1 MSTTMLVI
9 QDKYQEKL
17 KKLLE
22 VCERNLKNFNSD
34 LIIRAFHFSYNAH
47 KDNYRASG
55 EPYFNHPYEVAMIV
69 AKELPL
75 DDISVASALLHDIVE
90 DTSFTIEDIQ
100 AEFGDKIARIVDGL
114 TKITGIFESDNR
126 NVVEAENYRK
136 LLIALSTDV
145 RVILVKFADRLHNM
159 RTLEYLPEHKRK
171 RIAKET
177 LEIYAPLAHRFGLG
191 QIKWEL
197 EDLAFK
203 YLNPEAYEDIARR
216 VAQTRKQREEYIKEF
231 AKPIEKAL
239 AERGFKFEIN
249 GRPKHL
255 YSIYNKMIKR
265 GKTFE
270 EIYDLFAVRIILDT
284 EDKNLCWTV
293 YGIVTDIYRPVP
305 ERFKD
310 YITNPK
316 LNGYR
321 SIHTTVIGP
330 GGRMVEVQ
338 IRTRAMHEIAE
349 KGLAAHW
356 KYKENITE
364 TDKQFEQWVKWVRDI
379 LENQTDMSEFV
390 EDLKLNLYQ
399 DEIYVFTP
407 KGDLKVL
414 PRGATPVDF
423 AFEIHTEIGL
433 RCIGAKVNGRI
444 VPLDY
449 KLKTGDQVEIITG
462 KHRQPSRDWL
472 NFVVT
477 SKAKSQIRKWINEE
491 KRKLAD
497 AGREIWEKKV
507 KGKKKIHISD
517 DELLKIVKELYKFD
531 NLQKFYL
538 AIAEGGIDIAEV
550 VRKIEERQKHKE
562 VVKPEEE
569 VKGDVISEVLKPQ
582 KLITIDGTASDLL
595 YTFAKC
601 CHPVPGDEIIGFVTR
616 GEGIKIHRKDCV
628 NIERLRAKD
637 EDRLIDVV
645 WSAVLEGMVFPAGIT
660 IEGEDRPGMLKE
672 ITTVISDYR
681 NTNIK
686 MVNIETQNSLF
697 RGIITVEVK
706 DLEHLNVLIDKLRR
720 IEGVYSVS
728 RYQEK

>member
-1 MSTTMLVI
+1 MLVF
-9 QDKYQEKL
+9 QDKYQAKL

-22 VCERNLKNFNSD
+22 VCEKNLRSFNPD
-34 LIIRAFHFSYNAH
+34 LITKAFWFSYNAH

-69 AKELPL
+69 ASEIPL

-90 DTSFTIEDIQ
+90 DTNFTLEDIQ
-100 AEFGDKIARIVDGL
+100 AEFGEKIARIVDGL

-126 NVVEAENYRK
+126 GIIEAENYRK
-136 LLIALSTDV
+136 LLLALSTDV

-171 RIAKET
+171 RIAQET
-177 LEIYAPLAHRFGLG
+177 LEIYAPLAHRFGLA

-239 AERGFKFEIN
+239 AERGFKFEIS

-255 YSIYNKMIKR
+255 YSIYNKMVKR
-265 GKTFE
+265 GKAFE

-284 EDKNLCWTV
+284 EDKNDCWTV
-293 YGIVTDIYRPVP
+293 YGIVTDIYRAVP

-316 LNGYR
+316 SNGYR

-330 GGRMVEVQ
+330 GGKMVEVQ

-364 TDKQFEQWVKWVRDI
+364 TDKQFEEWVKWVRDV
-379 LENQTDMSEFV
+379 LENQTDMTQFI
-390 EDLKLNLYQ
+390 EDLKLNLFQ

-462 KHRQPSRDWL
+462 KHRSPSKDWEK
-472 NFVVT
+472 FVVT
-477 SKAKSQIRKWINEE
+477 SKAKAQIRKWINEE
-491 KRKLAD
+491 KRRLIDVGK
-497 AGREIWEKKV
+497 EIWDKKV
-507 KGKKKIHISD
+507 KRAKLHIND
-517 DELLKIVKELYKFD
+517 DELLKIVRELYKFD
-531 NLQKFYL
+531 NLSKFYL
-538 AIAEGGIDIAEV
+538 AIAEDEIDVPELIK
-550 VRKIEERQKHKE
+550 KIEERQKHKDIVPKQVE
-562 VVKPEEE
+562 ERKESVVEEIIKPL
-569 VKGDVISEVLKPQ
+569 KVIA
-582 KLITIDGTASDLL
+582 IDGGSNFL

-601 CHPVPGDEIIGFVTR
+601 CNPVPGDEIVGFVTR

-628 NIERLRAKD
+628 NVSKLKEKD
-637 EDRLIDVV
+637 EDRFVDVV
-645 WSAVLEGMVFPAGIT
+645 WSKALDGMSFPAGIV

-672 ITTVISDYR
+672 ITTVISGYQ
-681 NTNIK
+681 NTNIR
-686 MVNIETQNSLF
+686 MANVQSDGPIFHGL
-697 RGIITVEVK
+697 ITVEVK
-706 DLEHLNVLIDKLRR
+706 DLEHLNVLMDKLRR
-720 IEGVYSVS
+720 INGVYSVS
-728 RYQEK
+728 RYQER

>member
-1 MSTTMLVI
+1 MFVI
-9 QDKYQEKL
+9 QDKYQAKL

-22 VCERNLKNFNSD
+22 ICEKNLKTFNPD
-34 LIIRAFHFSYNAH
+34 LITKAFWFSYNAH

-69 AKELPL
+69 AQEIPL
-75 DDISVASALLHDIVE
+75 DDISIASALLHDIVE
-90 DTSFTIEDIQ
+90 DTSFTLEDIQ
-100 AEFGDKIARIVDGL
+100 AEFGEKIAKIVDGL
-114 TKITGIFESDNR
+114 TKITGIFESGNH

-159 RTLEYLPEHKRK
+159 RTLEYLPEHRRK

-177 LEIYAPLAHRFGLG
+177 LEIYAPLAHRFGLA

-239 AERGFKFEIN
+239 KEHNFKFEIS

-284 EDKNLCWTV
+284 DDTTDCWTC
-293 YGIVTDIYRPVP
+293 YGIVTSIYRPVP

-316 LNGYR
+316 SNGYR

-356 KYKENITE
+356 KYKENVTE
-364 TDKQFEQWVKWVRDI
+364 SDKQLEQWIKWVRDI
-379 LENQTDMSEFV
+379 LENQVDATEFI

-433 RCIGAKVNGRI
+433 RCIGAKVNGRV

-462 KHRQPSRDWL
+462 KHRMPSRDWL

-477 SKAKSQIRKWINEE
+477 SKAKAQIRKWINEE
-491 KRKLAD
+491 KRRLTD
-497 AGREIWEKKV
+497 AGKQVWEKKI
-507 KGKKKIHISD
+507 KKSKIHIND
-517 DELLKIVKELYKFD
+517 DDLLKIVKELYKFD

-538 AIAEGGIDIAEV
+538 AIAEDEIDPVEVIA
-550 VRKIEERQKHKE
+550 KIEEKQRKHKE
-562 VVKPEEE
+562 VVKPDEKETIKE
-569 VKGDVISEVLKPQ
+569 NVVAEIIKPQ
-582 KLITIDGTASDLL
+582 KAIVIDGTGSDLL

-601 CHPVPGDEIIGFVTR
+601 CHPVPGDDIIGFVTR
-616 GEGIKIHRKDCV
+616 GEGIKIHRKDCI
-628 NIERLRAKD
+628 NIEKLREQD

-645 WSAVLEGMVFPAGIT
+645 WSAMLDGVSFPVGIV
-660 IEGEDRPGMLKE
+660 IEGEDKPGMLKE
-672 ITTVISDYR
+672 ITTVISGYR
-681 NTNIK
+681 STNIK
-686 MVNIETQNSLF
+686 AVNIDTENSIF
-697 RGIITVEVK
+697 HGIITVEVK
-706 DLEHLNVLIDKLRR
+706 DLEHLSVLIDKLRR
-720 IEGVYSVS
+720 IEGVYSVT
-728 RYQEK
+728 RYQER

>member
-1 MSTTMLVI
+1 MLVF
-9 QDKYQEKL
+9 QDKYQAKL

-22 VCERNLKNFNSD
+22 VCEKNLRSFNPD
-34 LIIRAFHFSYNAH
+34 LITKAFWFSYNAH

-69 AKELPL
+69 ASEIPL

-90 DTSFTIEDIQ
+90 DTNFTLEDIQ
-100 AEFGDKIARIVDGL
+100 AEFGEKIARIVDGL

-126 NVVEAENYRK
+126 GIIEAENYRK
-136 LLIALSTDV
+136 LLLALSTDV

-171 RIAKET
+171 RIAQET
-177 LEIYAPLAHRFGLG
+177 LEIYAPLAHRFGLA

-239 AERGFKFEIN
+239 AERGFKFEIS

-255 YSIYNKMIKR
+255 YSIYNKIVKR
-265 GKTFE
+265 GKAFE

-284 EDKNLCWTV
+284 EDKNDCWTV
-293 YGIVTDIYRPVP
+293 YGIVTDIYRAVP

-316 LNGYR
+316 SNGYR

-330 GGRMVEVQ
+330 GGKMVEVQ

-364 TDKQFEQWVKWVRDI
+364 TDKQFEEWVKWVRDV
-379 LENQTDMSEFV
+379 LENQTDMTQFI
-390 EDLKLNLYQ
+390 EDLKLNLFQ

-462 KHRQPSRDWL
+462 KHRSPSKDWEK
-472 NFVVT
+472 FVVT
-477 SKAKSQIRKWINEE
+477 SKAKAQIRKWINEE
-491 KRKLAD
+491 KRRLIDVGK
-497 AGREIWEKKV
+497 EIWDKKV
-507 KGKKKIHISD
+507 KRAKLHIND
-517 DELLKIVKELYKFD
+517 DELLKIVRELYKFD
-531 NLQKFYL
+531 NLSKFYL
-538 AIAEGGIDIAEV
+538 AIAEDGIDVSELIK
-550 VRKIEERQKHKE
+550 KIEERQKRKDIIPKQVEERKE
-562 VVKPEEE
+562 SVVEEIIKPL
-569 VKGDVISEVLKPQ
+569 KVIA
-582 KLITIDGTASDLL
+582 IDGGSNFL

-601 CHPVPGDEIIGFVTR
+601 CNPVPGDEIVGFVTR

-628 NIERLRAKD
+628 NVSKLKEKD
-637 EDRLIDVV
+637 EDRFVDVV
-645 WSAVLEGMVFPAGIT
+645 WSKALDGMSFPAGIV

-672 ITTVISDYR
+672 ITTVISGYQ
-681 NTNIK
+681 NTNIR
-686 MVNIETQNSLF
+686 MANVQSDGPIFHGL
-697 RGIITVEVK
+697 ITVEVK
-706 DLEHLNVLIDKLRR
+706 DLEHLNVLMDKLRR
-720 IEGVYSVS
+720 INGVYSVS
-728 RYQEK
+728 RYQER

>member
-1 MSTTMLVI
+1 MLVF
-9 QDKYQEKL
+9 QDKYQAKL

-22 VCERNLKNFNSD
+22 VCEKNLRSFNPD
-34 LIIRAFHFSYNAH
+34 LITKAFWFSYNAH

-69 AKELPL
+69 ASEIPL

-90 DTSFTIEDIQ
+90 DTNFTLEDIQ
-100 AEFGDKIARIVDGL
+100 AEFGEKIARIVDGL

-126 NVVEAENYRK
+126 GIIEAENYRK
-136 LLIALSTDV
+136 LLLALSTDV

-171 RIAKET
+171 RIAQET
-177 LEIYAPLAHRFGLG
+177 LEIYAPLAHRFGLA

-239 AERGFKFEIN
+239 AERGFKFEIS

-255 YSIYNKMIKR
+255 YSIYNKMVKR
-265 GKTFE
+265 GKAFE
-270 EIYDLFAVRIILDT
+270 EIYDLFAVRIIIDT
-284 EDKNLCWTV
+284 EDKNDCWTV
-293 YGIVTDIYRPVP
+293 YGIVTDIYRAVP

-316 LNGYR
+316 SNGYR

-330 GGRMVEVQ
+330 GGKMVEVQ

-364 TDKQFEQWVKWVRDI
+364 TDKQFEEWVKWVRDV
-379 LENQTDMSEFV
+379 LENQTDMTQFI
-390 EDLKLNLYQ
+390 EDLKLNLFQ

-462 KHRQPSRDWL
+462 KHRSPSKDWEK
-472 NFVVT
+472 FVVT
-477 SKAKSQIRKWINEE
+477 SKAKAQIRKWINEE
-491 KRKLAD
+491 KRRLIDVGK
-497 AGREIWEKKV
+497 EIWDKKV
-507 KGKKKIHISD
+507 KRAKLHIND
-517 DELLKIVKELYKFD
+517 DELLKIVRELYKFD
-531 NLQKFYL
+531 NLSKFYL
-538 AIAEGGIDIAEV
+538 AIAEDGIDVSELIK
-550 VRKIEERQKHKE
+550 KIEERQKHKDIVPKQVE
-562 VVKPEEE
+562 ERKESVVEEIIKPL
-569 VKGDVISEVLKPQ
+569 KVIA
-582 KLITIDGTASDLL
+582 IDGGSNFL

-601 CHPVPGDEIIGFVTR
+601 CNPVPGDEIVGFVTR

-628 NIERLRAKD
+628 NVSKLKEKD
-637 EDRLIDVV
+637 EDRFVDVV
-645 WSAVLEGMVFPAGIT
+645 WSKALDGMSFPAGIV

-672 ITTVISDYR
+672 ITTVISGYQ
-681 NTNIK
+681 NTNIR
-686 MVNIETQNSLF
+686 MANVQSDGPIFHGL
-697 RGIITVEVK
+697 ITVEVK
-706 DLEHLNVLIDKLRR
+706 DLEHLNVLMDKLRR
-720 IEGVYSVS
+720 INGVYSVS
-728 RYQEK
+728 RYQER

>member
-1 MSTTMLVI
+1 MLVF
-9 QDKYQEKL
+9 QDKYQAKL

-22 VCERNLKNFNSD
+22 VCEKNLRSFNPD
-34 LIIRAFHFSYNAH
+34 LITKAFWFSYNAH

-69 AKELPL
+69 ASEIPL

-90 DTSFTIEDIQ
+90 DTNFTLEDIQ
-100 AEFGDKIARIVDGL
+100 AEFGEKIARIVDGL

-126 NVVEAENYRK
+126 GIIEAENYRK
-136 LLIALSTDV
+136 LLLALSTDV

-171 RIAKET
+171 RIAQET
-177 LEIYAPLAHRFGLG
+177 LEIYAPLAHRFGLA

-239 AERGFKFEIN
+239 AERGFKFEIS

-255 YSIYNKMIKR
+255 YSIYNKMVKR
-265 GKTFE
+265 GKAFE

-284 EDKNLCWTV
+284 EDKNDCWTV
-293 YGIVTDIYRPVP
+293 YGIVTDIYRAVP

-316 LNGYR
+316 SNGYR

-330 GGRMVEVQ
+330 GGKMVEVQ

-364 TDKQFEQWVKWVRDI
+364 TDKQFEEWVKWVRDV
-379 LENQTDMSEFV
+379 LENQTDMTQFI
-390 EDLKLNLYQ
+390 EDLKLNLFQ

-462 KHRQPSRDWL
+462 KHRSPSKDWEK
-472 NFVVT
+472 FVVT
-477 SKAKSQIRKWINEE
+477 SKAKAQIRKWINEE
-491 KRKLAD
+491 KRRLIDVGK
-497 AGREIWEKKV
+497 EIWDKKV
-507 KGKKKIHISD
+507 KRAKLHIND
-517 DELLKIVKELYKFD
+517 DELLKIVRELYKFD
-531 NLQKFYL
+531 NLSKFYL
-538 AIAEGGIDIAEV
+538 AIAEDGIDVSELIK
-550 VRKIEERQKHKE
+550 KIEERQKHKDIVPKQVE
-562 VVKPEEE
+562 ERKESVVEEIIKPL
-569 VKGDVISEVLKPQ
+569 KVIA
-582 KLITIDGTASDLL
+582 IDGGSNFL

-601 CHPVPGDEIIGFVTR
+601 CNPVPGDEIVGFVTR

-628 NIERLRAKD
+628 NVSKLKEKD
-637 EDRLIDVV
+637 EDRFVDVV
-645 WSAVLEGMVFPAGIT
+645 WSKALDGMSFPAGIV

-672 ITTVISDYR
+672 ITTVISGYQ
-681 NTNIK
+681 NTNIR
-686 MVNIETQNSLF
+686 MANVQSDGPIFHGL
-697 RGIITVEVK
+697 ITVEVK
-706 DLEHLNVLIDKLRR
+706 DLEHLNVLMDKLRR
-720 IEGVYSVS
+720 INGVYSVS
-728 RYQEK
+728 RYQER

>member
-1 MSTTMLVI
+1 MLVF
-9 QDKYQEKL
+9 QDKYQAKL

-22 VCERNLKNFNSD
+22 VCEKNLRSFNPD
-34 LIIRAFHFSYNAH
+34 LITKAFWFSYNAH

-69 AKELPL
+69 ASEIPL

-90 DTSFTIEDIQ
+90 DTNFTLEDIQ
-100 AEFGDKIARIVDGL
+100 AEFGEKIARIVDGL

-126 NVVEAENYRK
+126 GIIEAENYRK
-136 LLIALSTDV
+136 LLLALSTDV

-159 RTLEYLPEHKRK
+159 RTLGYLLEHKRK
-171 RIAKET
+171 RIAQET
-177 LEIYAPLAHRFGLG
+177 LEIYAPLAHRFGLA

-239 AERGFKFEIN
+239 AERGFKFEIS

-255 YSIYNKMIKR
+255 YSIYNKMVKR
-265 GKTFE
+265 GKAFE

-284 EDKNLCWTV
+284 EDKNDCWTV
-293 YGIVTDIYRPVP
+293 YGIVTDIYRAVP

-316 LNGYR
+316 SNGYR

-330 GGRMVEVQ
+330 GGKMVEVQ

-364 TDKQFEQWVKWVRDI
+364 TDKQFEEWVKWVRDV
-379 LENQTDMSEFV
+379 LENQTDMTQFI
-390 EDLKLNLYQ
+390 EDLKLNLFQ

-462 KHRQPSRDWL
+462 KHRSPSKDWEK
-472 NFVVT
+472 FVVT
-477 SKAKSQIRKWINEE
+477 SKAKAQIRKWINEE
-491 KRKLAD
+491 KRRLIDVGK
-497 AGREIWEKKV
+497 EIWDKKV
-507 KGKKKIHISD
+507 KRAKLHIND
-517 DELLKIVKELYKFD
+517 DELLKIVRELYKFD
-531 NLQKFYL
+531 NLSKFYL
-538 AIAEGGIDIAEV
+538 AIAEDGIDVSELIK
-550 VRKIEERQKHKE
+550 KIEERQKHKDIVSKQVE
-562 VVKPEEE
+562 ERKESVVEEIIKPL
-569 VKGDVISEVLKPQ
+569 KVIA
-582 KLITIDGTASDLL
+582 IDGGSNFL

-601 CHPVPGDEIIGFVTR
+601 CNPVPGDEIVGFVTR

-628 NIERLRAKD
+628 NVSKLKEKD
-637 EDRLIDVV
+637 EDRFVDVV
-645 WSAVLEGMVFPAGIT
+645 WSKALDGMSFPAGIV

-672 ITTVISDYR
+672 IITVISGYQ
-681 NTNIK
+681 NTNIR
-686 MVNIETQNSLF
+686 MANVQSDGPIFHGL
-697 RGIITVEVK
+697 ITVEVK
-706 DLEHLNVLIDKLRR
+706 DLEHLNVLMDKLRR
-720 IEGVYSVS
+720 INGVYSVS
-728 RYQEK
+728 RYQER

>member
-1 MSTTMLVI
+1 MLTKMLVL
-9 QDKYQEKL
+9 QDKYQVKL
-17 KKLLE
+17 KNLLE
-22 VCERNLKNFNSD
+22 ICKKNLKNCNTE
-34 LIIRAFHFSYNAH
+34 LITNAFWFSYNAH

-69 AKELPL
+69 ASEIPL

-90 DTSFTIEDIQ
+90 DTNFTIEDIQ
-100 AEFGDKIARIVDGL
+100 AEFGDKIAKIVDGL
-114 TKITGIFESDNR
+114 TKITGIFESGDK
-126 NVVEAENYRK
+126 NVVQAENYRK
-136 LLIALSTDV
+136 LLIALSTDI

-177 LEIYAPLAHRFGLG
+177 LEIYAPLAHRFGLA

-239 AERGFKFEIN
+239 AEHGFKFEIS

-255 YSIYNKMIKR
+255 YSIYNKMIRRKIA
-265 GKTFE
+265 FE

-284 EDKNLCWTV
+284 ENTTDCWTA
-293 YGIVTDIYRPVP
+293 YGIVTNIYRPIP

-310 YITNPK
+310 YITTPK
-316 LNGYR
+316 SNGYR

-330 GGRMVEVQ
+330 GGKMVEVQ

-364 TDKQFEQWVKWVRDI
+364 TDKQFEQWIKWVRDI
-379 LENQTDMSEFV
+379 LENPSDVTEFV

-462 KHRQPSRDWL
+462 KHRALSMDWL

-477 SKAKSQIRKWINEE
+477 SKAKAQIRKWINEE
-491 KRKLAD
+491 KRRLAD
-497 AGREIWEKKV
+497 VGKDLWEKKV
-507 KGKKKIHISD
+507 RKRKIRISE
-517 DELLKIVKELYKFD
+517 DELLKIVKELKFD
-531 NLQKFYL
+531 NLQKFYI
-538 AIAEGGIDIAEV
+538 AIAEGEIEVNDIIK
-550 VRKIEERQKHKE
+550 KIEERQKSKE
-562 VVKPEEE
+562 ATRHEDEAIE
-569 VKGDVISEVLKPQ
+569 TAISEILKPQ
-582 KLITIDGTASDLL
+582 KAIVIDETGSNLL

-601 CHPVPGDEIIGFVTR
+601 CHPVPGDDIIGFVTR
-616 GEGIKIHRKDCV
+616 GEGIKIHCKNCV
-628 NIERLRAKD
+628 NVEKLKAID
-637 EDRLIDVV
+637 EDRFVDVV
-645 WSAVLEGMVFPAGIT
+645 WSTMIEGMFFAAGIS
-660 IEGEDRPGMLKE
+660 IEGEDKPGVLKD
-672 ITTVISDYR
+672 ITTVISGYH

-686 MVNIETQNSLF
+686 SVNMETQNSIF

-706 DLEHLNVLIDKLRR
+706 NLEHLNVLIEKLRR
-720 IEGVYSVS
+720 IQGVYSVS
-728 RYQEK
+728 RYQER

>member
-1 MSTTMLVI
+1 MLVI
-9 QDKYQEKL
+9 QDKYQAKL

-22 VCERNLKNFNSD
+22 VCEKNLKSFNPE
-34 LIIRAFHFSYNAH
+34 LVTKAFWFSYNAH
-47 KDNYRASG
+47 KGNYRVSG

-69 AKELPL
+69 ANEIPL

-90 DTSFTIEDIQ
+90 DTSFTLEDIE
-100 AEFGDKIARIVDGL
+100 AEFGEKIAKIVDGL

-177 LEIYAPLAHRFGLG
+177 LEIYAPLAHRFGLA

-203 YLNPEAYEDIARR
+203 YLNPEAYEDIAKR

-239 AERGFKFEIN
+239 KERGFKFEIS

-255 YSIYNKMIKR
+255 YSIYNKMVKR

-284 EDKNLCWTV
+284 EDKNDCWTV
-293 YGIVTDIYRPVP
+293 YGIVTDIYKPVP

-316 LNGYR
+316 SNGYR

-330 GGRMVEVQ
+330 GGKMVEVQ

-379 LENQTDMSEFV
+379 LENQTDITDFV

-433 RCIGAKVNGRI
+433 RCIGAKVNGRV
-444 VPLDY
+444 VPLNY
-449 KLKTGDQVEIITG
+449 QLKTGDQVEIITG
-462 KHRQPSRDWL
+462 KHRLPSRDWL
-472 NFVVT
+472 KFVVT
-477 SKAKSQIRKWINEE
+477 SKARTQIKRWINEE
-491 KRKLAD
+491 KRRLVDVGKQV
-497 AGREIWEKKV
+497 WEKKL
-507 KGKKKIHISD
+507 KKSKIHIND
-517 DELLKIVKELYKFD
+517 DELLKIVRELYKFD

-538 AIAEGGIDIAEV
+538 AIAEDTIDPAELII
-550 VRKIEERQKHKE
+550 RIEEGHKHKE
-562 VVKPEEE
+562 LQKQQEEQPKDE
-569 VKGDVISEVLKPQ
+569 IVSEILKPQ
-582 KLITIDGTASDLL
+582 KAISIDGTGSDLL

-601 CHPVPGDEIIGFVTR
+601 CHPVPGDNIIGFVTR

-628 NIERLRAKD
+628 NIEKLKEQD

-645 WSAVLEGMVFPAGIT
+645 WSAVVDGISFPVGIV
-660 IEGEDRPGMLKE
+660 IEGEDKPGMLKE
-672 ITTVISDYR
+672 ITTVISGYQ

-686 MVNIETQNSLF
+686 MVNIETGNSIF
-697 RGIITVEVK
+697 HGIITVEVK
-706 DLEHLNVLIDKLRR
+706 NLEHLNILIDKLRR
-720 IEGVYSVS
+720 IEGVYIVS

>member
-1 MSTTMLVI
+1 MLVF
-9 QDKYQEKL
+9 QDKYQAKL

-22 VCERNLKNFNSD
+22 VCEKNLRSFNPD
-34 LIIRAFHFSYNAH
+34 LITKAFWFSYNAH

-69 AKELPL
+69 ASEIPL

-90 DTSFTIEDIQ
+90 DTNFTLEDIQ
-100 AEFGDKIARIVDGL
+100 AEFGEKIARIVDGL

-126 NVVEAENYRK
+126 GIIEAENYRK
-136 LLIALSTDV
+136 LLLALSTDV

-171 RIAKET
+171 RIAQET
-177 LEIYAPLAHRFGLG
+177 LEIYAPLAHRFGLA

-239 AERGFKFEIN
+239 AERGFKFEIS

-255 YSIYNKMIKR
+255 YSIYNKMVKR
-265 GKTFE
+265 GKAFE

-284 EDKNLCWTV
+284 EDKNDCWTV
-293 YGIVTDIYRPVP
+293 YGIVTDIYRAVP

-316 LNGYR
+316 SNGYR

-330 GGRMVEVQ
+330 GGKMVEVQ

-364 TDKQFEQWVKWVRDI
+364 TDKQFEEWVRWVRDI
-379 LENQTDMSEFV
+379 LENQTDMTQFI
-390 EDLKLNLYQ
+390 EDLKLNLFQ

-462 KHRQPSRDWL
+462 KHRSPSKDWEK
-472 NFVVT
+472 FVVT
-477 SKAKSQIRKWINEE
+477 SKAKAQIRKWINEE
-491 KRKLAD
+491 KRRLIDVGK
-497 AGREIWEKKV
+497 EIWDKKV
-507 KGKKKIHISD
+507 KRAKLHIND
-517 DELLKIVKELYKFD
+517 DELLKIVRELYKFD
-531 NLQKFYL
+531 NLSKFYL
-538 AIAEGGIDIAEV
+538 AIAEDGIDVSELIK
-550 VRKIEERQKHKE
+550 KIEERQKHKDIIPRQLE
-562 VVKPEEE
+562 ERKESVVEEIIKPL
-569 VKGDVISEVLKPQ
+569 KVIA
-582 KLITIDGTASDLL
+582 IDGGLNFL

-601 CHPVPGDEIIGFVTR
+601 CNPVPGDEIVGFVTT
-616 GEGIKIHRKDCV
+616 GEGIKIHRKDCINV
-628 NIERLRAKD
+628 AKLKEKD
-637 EDRLIDVV
+637 EDRFVDVI
-645 WSAVLEGMVFPAGIT
+645 WSKMLDGMSFPAGIV

-672 ITTVISDYR
+672 ITTVISGYQ
-681 NTNIK
+681 NTNIR
-686 MVNIETQNSLF
+686 MANIQTDGPIFHGL
-697 RGIITVEVK
+697 ITVEVK
-706 DLEHLNVLIDKLRR
+706 DLEHLNVLMDKLRR
-720 IEGVYSVS
+720 INGVYSVS
-728 RYQEK
+728 RYQER

>member
-1 MSTTMLVI
+1 MLVF
-9 QDKYQEKL
+9 QDKYQAKL

-22 VCERNLKNFNSD
+22 VCEKNLRSFNPD
-34 LIIRAFHFSYNAH
+34 LITKAFWFSYNAH

-69 AKELPL
+69 ASEIPL

-90 DTSFTIEDIQ
+90 DTNFTLEDIQ
-100 AEFGDKIARIVDGL
+100 EEFGEKIARIVDGL

-126 NVVEAENYRK
+126 GIIEAENYRK
-136 LLIALSTDV
+136 LLLALSTDV

-171 RIAKET
+171 RIAQET
-177 LEIYAPLAHRFGLG
+177 LEIYAPLAHRFGLA

-239 AERGFKFEIN
+239 AERGFKFEIS

-255 YSIYNKMIKR
+255 YSIYNKMVKR
-265 GKTFE
+265 GKAFE

-284 EDKNLCWTV
+284 EDKNDCWTV
-293 YGIVTDIYRPVP
+293 YGIVTDIYRAVP

-316 LNGYR
+316 SNGYR

-330 GGRMVEVQ
+330 GGKMVEVQ

-364 TDKQFEQWVKWVRDI
+364 TDKQFEEWVKWVRDV
-379 LENQTDMSEFV
+379 LENQTDMTQFI
-390 EDLKLNLYQ
+390 EDLKLNLFQ

-462 KHRQPSRDWL
+462 KHRSPSKDWEK
-472 NFVVT
+472 FVVT
-477 SKAKSQIRKWINEE
+477 SKAKAQIRKWINEE
-491 KRKLAD
+491 KRRLIDVGK
-497 AGREIWEKKV
+497 EIWDKKV
-507 KGKKKIHISD
+507 KRAKLHIND
-517 DELLKIVKELYKFD
+517 DELLKIVRELYKFD
-531 NLQKFYL
+531 NLSKFYL
-538 AIAEGGIDIAEV
+538 AIAEDGIDVSELIK
-550 VRKIEERQKHKE
+550 KIEERQKHKDIVPKQVE
-562 VVKPEEE
+562 ERKESVVEEIIKPL
-569 VKGDVISEVLKPQ
+569 KVIA
-582 KLITIDGTASDLL
+582 IDGGSNFL

-601 CHPVPGDEIIGFVTR
+601 CNPVPGDEIVGFVTR

-628 NIERLRAKD
+628 NVSKLKEKD
-637 EDRLIDVV
+637 EDRFVDVV
-645 WSAVLEGMVFPAGIT
+645 WSKALDGMSFPAGIV

-672 ITTVISDYR
+672 ITTVISGYQ
-681 NTNIK
+681 NTNIR
-686 MVNIETQNSLF
+686 MANVQSDGPIFHGL
-697 RGIITVEVK
+697 ITVEVK
-706 DLEHLNVLIDKLRR
+706 DLEHLNVLMDKLRR
-720 IEGVYSVS
+720 INGVYSVS
-728 RYQEK
+728 RYQER

>member
-1 MSTTMLVI
+1 MLVF
-9 QDKYQEKL
+9 QDKYQAKL

-22 VCERNLKNFNSD
+22 VCEKNLRSFNPD
-34 LIIRAFHFSYNAH
+34 LITKAFWFSYNAH

-69 AKELPL
+69 ASEIPL

-90 DTSFTIEDIQ
+90 DTNFTLEDIQ
-100 AEFGDKIARIVDGL
+100 AEFGEKIARIVDGL

-126 NVVEAENYRK
+126 GIIEAENYRK
-136 LLIALSTDV
+136 LLLALSTDV

-171 RIAKET
+171 RIAQET
-177 LEIYAPLAHRFGLG
+177 LEIYAPLAHRFGLA

-239 AERGFKFEIN
+239 AERGFKFEIS

-255 YSIYNKMIKR
+255 YSIYNKMVKR
-265 GKTFE
+265 GKAFE

-284 EDKNLCWTV
+284 EDKNDCWTV
-293 YGIVTDIYRPVP
+293 YGIVTDIYRAVP

-316 LNGYR
+316 SNGYR

-330 GGRMVEVQ
+330 GGKMVEVQ

-364 TDKQFEQWVKWVRDI
+364 TDKQFEEWVKWVRDV
-379 LENQTDMSEFV
+379 LENQTDMTQFI
-390 EDLKLNLYQ
+390 EDLKLNLFQ

-462 KHRQPSRDWL
+462 KHRSPSKDWEK
-472 NFVVT
+472 FVVT
-477 SKAKSQIRKWINEE
+477 SKAKAQIRKWINEE
-491 KRKLAD
+491 KRRLIDVGK
-497 AGREIWEKKV
+497 EIWDKKV
-507 KGKKKIHISD
+507 KRAKLHIND
-517 DELLKIVKELYKFD
+517 DELLKIVRELYKFD
-531 NLQKFYL
+531 NLSKFYL
-538 AIAEGGIDIAEV
+538 AIAEDGIDVSELIK
-550 VRKIEERQKHKE
+550 KIEERQKHKDIVPKQVE
-562 VVKPEEE
+562 ERKESVVEEIIKPL
-569 VKGDVISEVLKPQ
+569 KVIA
-582 KLITIDGTASDLL
+582 IDGGSNFL
-595 YTFAKC
+595 YIFAKC
-601 CHPVPGDEIIGFVTR
+601 CNPVPGDEIVGFVTR

-628 NIERLRAKD
+628 NVSKLKEKD
-637 EDRLIDVV
+637 EDRFVDVV
-645 WSAVLEGMVFPAGIT
+645 WSKALDGMSFPAGIV

-672 ITTVISDYR
+672 ITTVISGYQ
-681 NTNIK
+681 NTNIR
-686 MVNIETQNSLF
+686 MANFQSDGPIFHGL
-697 RGIITVEVK
+697 ITVEVK
-706 DLEHLNVLIDKLRR
+706 DLEHLNVLMDKLRR
-720 IEGVYSVS
+720 INGVYSVS
-728 RYQEK
+728 RYQER

>member
-1 MSTTMLVI
+1 MIII
-9 QDKYQEKL
+9 QDKYQAKL

-22 VCERNLKNFNSD
+22 ICEKNLRTFNPE
-34 LIIRAFHFSYNAH
+34 LITKAFWFSYNAH

-69 AKELPL
+69 AQEIPL

-90 DTSFTIEDIQ
+90 DTSFTLEDIQ
-100 AEFGDKIARIVDGL
+100 AEFGEKIAKIVDGL
-114 TKITGIFESDNR
+114 TKITGIFESGNH

-159 RTLEYLPEHKRK
+159 RTLEYLPENKRK

-177 LEIYAPLAHRFGLG
+177 LEIYAPLAHRFGLA

-239 AERGFKFEIN
+239 KERNLKFEIS

-284 EDKNLCWTV
+284 DDVTDCWTC
-293 YGIVTDIYRPVP
+293 YGIVTSIYRSVP

-316 LNGYR
+316 SNGYR
-321 SIHTTVIGP
+321 SIHTTVMGP
-330 GGRMVEVQ
+330 DGKMVEVQ

-356 KYKENITE
+356 KYKENISE
-364 TDKQFEQWVKWVRDI
+364 SDKQLEQWIKWVRDI
-379 LENQTDMSEFV
+379 LENPVDATEFI

-433 RCIGAKVNGRI
+433 RCIGAKVNGRV

-449 KLKTGDQVEIITG
+449 KLRTGDQVEIITG
-462 KHRQPSRDWL
+462 KHKMPSRDWL

-477 SKAKSQIRKWINEE
+477 SKAKAQIRKWINEE
-491 KRKLAD
+491 KRRLTD
-497 AGREIWEKKV
+497 AGKQVWEKKI
-507 KGKKKIHISD
+507 KKSKIHIND
-517 DELLKIVKELYKFD
+517 DDLLKIVKEIYKFD

-538 AIAEGGIDIAEV
+538 AIAEDEIDPAEV
-550 VRKIEERQKHKE
+550 IVKIEEKQRKHKE
-562 VVKPEEE
+562 IVKQEEKE
-569 VKGDVISEVLKPQ
+569 PLKENIIAEIIKPQ
-582 KLITIDGTASDLL
+582 KAIVIDGTGSDLL

-601 CHPVPGDEIIGFVTR
+601 CHPVPGDDIIGFVTR
-616 GEGIKIHRKDCV
+616 GEGIKIHRKDCI
-628 NIERLRAKD
+628 NIEKLREHD

-645 WSAVLEGMVFPAGIT
+645 WSAVLDGISFPAGIV
-660 IEGEDRPGMLKE
+660 IEGEDKPGMLKE
-672 ITTVISDYR
+672 ITTVISGYR
-681 NTNIK
+681 STNIK
-686 MVNIETQNSLF
+686 TVNIESKNSIF
-697 RGIITVEVK
+697 QGIITVEVK

-720 IEGVYSVS
+720 IEGVYSVT
-728 RYQEK
+728 RYQER

>member
-1 MSTTMLVI
+1 MLVF
-9 QDKYQEKL
+9 QDKYQAKL

-22 VCERNLKNFNSD
+22 VCEKNLRSFNPD
-34 LIIRAFHFSYNAH
+34 LITKAFWFSYNAH

-69 AKELPL
+69 ASEIPL

-90 DTSFTIEDIQ
+90 DTNFTLEDIQ
-100 AEFGDKIARIVDGL
+100 AEFGEKIARIVDGL

-126 NVVEAENYRK
+126 GIIEAENYRK
-136 LLIALSTDV
+136 LLLALSTDV

-171 RIAKET
+171 RIAQET
-177 LEIYAPLAHRFGLG
+177 LEIYAPLAHRFGLA

-239 AERGFKFEIN
+239 AERGFKFEIS

-255 YSIYNKMIKR
+255 YSIYNKMVKR
-265 GKTFE
+265 GKAFE

-284 EDKNLCWTV
+284 EDKNDCWTV
-293 YGIVTDIYRPVP
+293 YGIVTDIYRAVP

-316 LNGYR
+316 SNGYR

-330 GGRMVEVQ
+330 GGKMVEVQ

-364 TDKQFEQWVKWVRDI
+364 TDKQFEEWVKWVRDV
-379 LENQTDMSEFV
+379 LENQTDMTQFI
-390 EDLKLNLYQ
+390 EDLKLNLFQ

-462 KHRQPSRDWL
+462 KHRSPSKDWEK
-472 NFVVT
+472 FVVT
-477 SKAKSQIRKWINEE
+477 SKAKAQIRKWINEE
-491 KRKLAD
+491 KRRLIDVGK
-497 AGREIWEKKV
+497 EIWDKKV
-507 KGKKKIHISD
+507 KRAKLHIND
-517 DELLKIVKELYKFD
+517 DELLKIVRELYKFD
-531 NLQKFYL
+531 NLSKFYL
-538 AIAEGGIDIAEV
+538 AIAEDEIDVPELIK
-550 VRKIEERQKHKE
+550 KIEERQKHKDIVPKQVE
-562 VVKPEEE
+562 ERKESVVEEIIKPL
-569 VKGDVISEVLKPQ
+569 KVIA
-582 KLITIDGTASDLL
+582 IDGGSNFL
-595 YTFAKC
+595 YIFAKC
-601 CHPVPGDEIIGFVTR
+601 CNPVPGDEIVGFVTR

-628 NIERLRAKD
+628 NVSKLKEKD
-637 EDRLIDVV
+637 EDRFVDVV
-645 WSAVLEGMVFPAGIT
+645 WSKALDGMSFPAGIV

-672 ITTVISDYR
+672 ITTVISGYQ
-681 NTNIK
+681 NTNIR
-686 MVNIETQNSLF
+686 MANVQSDGPIFHGL
-697 RGIITVEVK
+697 ITVEVK
-706 DLEHLNVLIDKLRR
+706 DLEHLNVLMDKLRR
-720 IEGVYSVS
+720 INGVYSVS
-728 RYQEK
+728 RYQER

>member
-1 MSTTMLVI
+1 MLVF
-9 QDKYQEKL
+9 QDKYQAKL

-22 VCERNLKNFNSD
+22 VCEKNLRSFNPD
-34 LIIRAFHFSYNAH
+34 LITKAFWFSYNAH

-69 AKELPL
+69 ASEIPL

-90 DTSFTIEDIQ
+90 DTNFTLEDIQ
-100 AEFGDKIARIVDGL
+100 AEFGEKIARIVDGL

-126 NVVEAENYRK
+126 GIIEAENYRK
-136 LLIALSTDV
+136 LLLALSTDV

-171 RIAKET
+171 RIAQET
-177 LEIYAPLAHRFGLG
+177 LEIYAPLAHRFGLA

-239 AERGFKFEIN
+239 AERGFKFEIS

-255 YSIYNKMIKR
+255 YSIYNKMVKR
-265 GKTFE
+265 GKAFE

-284 EDKNLCWTV
+284 EDKNDCWTV
-293 YGIVTDIYRPVP
+293 YGIVTDIYRAVP

-316 LNGYR
+316 SNGYR

-330 GGRMVEVQ
+330 GGKMVEVQ

-364 TDKQFEQWVKWVRDI
+364 TDKQFEEWIKWVRDV
-379 LENQTDMSEFV
+379 LENQTDMTQFI
-390 EDLKLNLYQ
+390 EDLKLNLFQ

-462 KHRQPSRDWL
+462 KHRSPSKDWEK
-472 NFVVT
+472 FVVT
-477 SKAKSQIRKWINEE
+477 SKAKAQIRKWINEE
-491 KRKLAD
+491 KRRLIDVGK
-497 AGREIWEKKV
+497 EIWDKKV
-507 KGKKKIHISD
+507 KRAKLHIND
-517 DELLKIVKELYKFD
+517 DELLKIVRELYKFD
-531 NLQKFYL
+531 NLSKFYL
-538 AIAEGGIDIAEV
+538 AIAEDGIDVSELIK
-550 VRKIEERQKHKE
+550 KIEERQKHKDIVPKQVE
-562 VVKPEEE
+562 ERKESVVEEIIKPL
-569 VKGDVISEVLKPQ
+569 KVIA
-582 KLITIDGTASDLL
+582 IDGGSNFL

-601 CHPVPGDEIIGFVTR
+601 CNPVPGDEIVGFVTR

-628 NIERLRAKD
+628 NVSKLKEKD
-637 EDRLIDVV
+637 EDRFVDVV
-645 WSAVLEGMVFPAGIT
+645 WSKALDGMSFPAGIV

-672 ITTVISDYR
+672 ITTVISGYQ
-681 NTNIK
+681 NTNIR
-686 MVNIETQNSLF
+686 MANVQSDGPIFHGL
-697 RGIITVEVK
+697 ITVEVK
-706 DLEHLNVLIDKLRR
+706 DLEHLNVLMDKLRR
-720 IEGVYSVS
+720 INGVYSVS
-728 RYQEK
+728 RYQER

>member
-1 MSTTMLVI
+1 MLVF
-9 QDKYQEKL
+9 QDKYQAKL

-22 VCERNLKNFNSD
+22 VCEKNLRSFNPD
-34 LIIRAFHFSYNAH
+34 LITKAFWFSYNAH

-69 AKELPL
+69 ASEIPL

-90 DTSFTIEDIQ
+90 DTNFTLEDIQ
-100 AEFGDKIARIVDGL
+100 AEFGEKIARIVDGL

-126 NVVEAENYRK
+126 GIIEAENYRK
-136 LLIALSTDV
+136 LLLALSTDV

-171 RIAKET
+171 RIAQET
-177 LEIYAPLAHRFGLG
+177 LEIYAPLAHRFGLA

-239 AERGFKFEIN
+239 AEKGFKFEIS

-255 YSIYNKMIKR
+255 YSIYNKMVKR
-265 GKTFE
+265 GKAFE

-284 EDKNLCWTV
+284 EDKNDCWTV
-293 YGIVTDIYRPVP
+293 YGIVTDIYRAVP

-316 LNGYR
+316 SNGYR

-330 GGRMVEVQ
+330 GGKMVEVQ

-364 TDKQFEQWVKWVRDI
+364 TDKQFEEWVKWVRDV
-379 LENQTDMSEFV
+379 LENQTDMTQFI
-390 EDLKLNLYQ
+390 EDLKLNLFQ

-462 KHRQPSRDWL
+462 KHRSPSKDWEK
-472 NFVVT
+472 FVVT
-477 SKAKSQIRKWINEE
+477 SKAKAQIRKWINEE
-491 KRKLAD
+491 KRRLIDVGK
-497 AGREIWEKKV
+497 EIWDKKV
-507 KGKKKIHISD
+507 KRAKLHIND
-517 DELLKIVKELYKFD
+517 DELLKIVRELYKFD
-531 NLQKFYL
+531 NLSKFYL
-538 AIAEGGIDIAEV
+538 AIAEDGIDVSELIK
-550 VRKIEERQKHKE
+550 KIEERQKHKDIAPKQVE
-562 VVKPEEE
+562 ERKESVVEEIIKPL
-569 VKGDVISEVLKPQ
+569 KVIA
-582 KLITIDGTASDLL
+582 IDGGSNFL

-601 CHPVPGDEIIGFVTR
+601 CNPVPGDEIVGFVTR

-628 NIERLRAKD
+628 NVSKLKEKD
-637 EDRLIDVV
+637 EDRFVDVV
-645 WSAVLEGMVFPAGIT
+645 WSKALDGMSFPAGIV

-672 ITTVISDYR
+672 ITTVISGYQ
-681 NTNIK
+681 NTNIR
-686 MVNIETQNSLF
+686 MANVQSDGPIFHGL
-697 RGIITVEVK
+697 ITVEVK
-706 DLEHLNVLIDKLRR
+706 DLEHLNVLMDKLRR
-720 IEGVYSVS
+720 INGVYSVS
-728 RYQEK
+728 RYQER

>member
-1 MSTTMLVI
+1 MLVF
-9 QDKYQEKL
+9 QDKYQAKL

-22 VCERNLKNFNSD
+22 VCEKNLRSFNPD
-34 LIIRAFHFSYNAH
+34 LITKAFWFSYNAH

-69 AKELPL
+69 ASEIPL

-90 DTSFTIEDIQ
+90 DTNFTLEDIQ
-100 AEFGDKIARIVDGL
+100 AEFGEKIARIVDGL

-126 NVVEAENYRK
+126 GIIEAENYRK
-136 LLIALSTDV
+136 LLLALSTDV

-171 RIAKET
+171 RIAQET
-177 LEIYAPLAHRFGLG
+177 LEIYAPLAHRFGLA

-239 AERGFKFEIN
+239 AERGFKFEIS

-255 YSIYNKMIKR
+255 YSIYNKMVKR
-265 GKTFE
+265 GKAFE

-284 EDKNLCWTV
+284 EDKNDCWTV
-293 YGIVTDIYRPVP
+293 YGIVTDIYRAVP

-316 LNGYR
+316 SNGYR

-330 GGRMVEVQ
+330 GGKMVEVQ

-364 TDKQFEQWVKWVRDI
+364 TDKQFEEWVKWVRDV
-379 LENQTDMSEFV
+379 LENQTDMTQFI
-390 EDLKLNLYQ
+390 EDLKLNLFQ

-462 KHRQPSRDWL
+462 KHRSPSKDWEK
-472 NFVVT
+472 FVVT
-477 SKAKSQIRKWINEE
+477 SKAKAQIRKWINEE
-491 KRKLAD
+491 KRRLIDVGK
-497 AGREIWEKKV
+497 EIWDKKV
-507 KGKKKIHISD
+507 KRAKLHIND
-517 DELLKIVKELYKFD
+517 DELLKIVRELYKFD
-531 NLQKFYL
+531 NLSKFYL
-538 AIAEGGIDIAEV
+538 AIAEDGIDVSELIK
-550 VRKIEERQKHKE
+550 KIEERQKHKDIVPKQVE
-562 VVKPEEE
+562 ERKESVVEEIIKPL
-569 VKGDVISEVLKPQ
+569 KVIA
-582 KLITIDGTASDLL
+582 IDGGSNFL
-595 YTFAKC
+595 YIFAKC
-601 CHPVPGDEIIGFVTR
+601 CNPVPGDEIVGFVTR
-616 GEGIKIHRKDCV
+616 GEGIKIHCKDCV
-628 NIERLRAKD
+628 NVSKLKEKD
-637 EDRLIDVV
+637 EDRFVDVV
-645 WSAVLEGMVFPAGIT
+645 WSKALDGMSFPAGIV

-672 ITTVISDYR
+672 ITTVISGYQ
-681 NTNIK
+681 NTNIR
-686 MVNIETQNSLF
+686 MANVQSDGPIFHGL
-697 RGIITVEVK
+697 ITVEVK
-706 DLEHLNVLIDKLRR
+706 DLEHLNVLMDKLRR
-720 IEGVYSVS
+720 INGVYSVS
-728 RYQEK
+728 RYQER

>member
-1 MSTTMLVI
+1 MLVF
-9 QDKYQEKL
+9 QDKYQAKL

-22 VCERNLKNFNSD
+22 VCEKNLRSFNPD
-34 LIIRAFHFSYNAH
+34 LITKAFWFSYNAH

-69 AKELPL
+69 ASEIPL

-90 DTSFTIEDIQ
+90 DTNFTLEDIQ
-100 AEFGDKIARIVDGL
+100 AEFGEKIARIVDGL

-126 NVVEAENYRK
+126 GIIEAENYRK
-136 LLIALSTDV
+136 LLLALSTDV

-171 RIAKET
+171 RIAQET
-177 LEIYAPLAHRFGLG
+177 LEIYAPLAHRFGLA

-239 AERGFKFEIN
+239 AERGFKFEIS

-255 YSIYNKMIKR
+255 YSIYNKMVKR
-265 GKTFE
+265 GKAFE

-284 EDKNLCWTV
+284 EDKNDCWTV
-293 YGIVTDIYRPVP
+293 YGIVTDIYRAVP

-316 LNGYR
+316 SNGYR

-330 GGRMVEVQ
+330 GGKMVEVQ

-364 TDKQFEQWVKWVRDI
+364 TDKQFEEWVKWVRDV
-379 LENQTDMSEFV
+379 LENQTDMTQFI
-390 EDLKLNLYQ
+390 EDLKLNLFQ

-462 KHRQPSRDWL
+462 KHRSPSKDWEK
-472 NFVVT
+472 FVVT
-477 SKAKSQIRKWINEE
+477 SKAKAQIRKWINEE
-491 KRKLAD
+491 KRRLIDVGK
-497 AGREIWEKKV
+497 EIWDKKV
-507 KGKKKIHISD
+507 KRAKLHIND
-517 DELLKIVKELYKFD
+517 DELLKIVRELYKFD
-531 NLQKFYL
+531 NLSKFYL
-538 AIAEGGIDIAEV
+538 AIAEDGIDVSELIK
-550 VRKIEERQKHKE
+550 KIEERQKHKDIVPKQVE
-562 VVKPEEE
+562 ERKESVVEEIIKPL
-569 VKGDVISEVLKPQ
+569 KVIA
-582 KLITIDGTASDLL
+582 IDGGSNFL

-601 CHPVPGDEIIGFVTR
+601 CNPVPGDEIVGFVTR

-628 NIERLRAKD
+628 NVSKLKEKD
-637 EDRLIDVV
+637 EDRFVDVV
-645 WSAVLEGMVFPAGIT
+645 WSKALDGMSFPAGIV

-672 ITTVISDYR
+672 ITTVISGYQ
-681 NTNIK
+681 NTNIR
-686 MVNIETQNSLF
+686 MANVQSDGPIFHGL
-697 RGIITVEVK
+697 ITVEVK

-720 IEGVYSVS
+720 INGVYSVS
-728 RYQEK
+728 RYQER

>member
-1 MSTTMLVI
+1 MIVI
-9 QDKYQEKL
+9 QDKYQAKL

-22 VCERNLKNFNSD
+22 ICEGNLKTFNPE
-34 LIIRAFHFSYNAH
+34 LITKAFWFSYNAH

-55 EPYFNHPYEVAMIV
+55 EPYFNHPYEVATIV
-69 AKELPL
+69 AQEIPL

-90 DTSFTIEDIQ
+90 DTPFTLEDIQ
-100 AEFGDKIARIVDGL
+100 AEFGEKIAQIVDGL
-114 TKITGIFESDNR
+114 TKITGIFESGNH

-171 RIAKET
+171 RIAEET
-177 LEIYAPLAHRFGLG
+177 LEIYAPLAHRFGLA

-239 AERGFKFEIN
+239 KEHNFKFEIS

-284 EDKNLCWTV
+284 DDATDCWTC
-293 YGIVTDIYRPVP
+293 YGIVTSIYRTVP

-316 LNGYR
+316 SNGYR

-330 GGRMVEVQ
+330 GGKMVEVQ

-364 TDKQFEQWVKWVRDI
+364 SDKQLEQWIKWVRDI
-379 LENQTDMSEFV
+379 LENPVDAIEFI

-414 PRGATPVDF
+414 PRRATPVDF

-433 RCIGAKVNGRI
+433 RCIGAKVNGRV

-462 KHRQPSRDWL
+462 KHKMPSRDWL

-477 SKAKSQIRKWINEE
+477 SKAKAQIRKWINEE
-491 KRKLAD
+491 KRRLTD
-497 AGREIWEKKV
+497 AGKQVWEKKI
-507 KGKKKIHISD
+507 KKSKIHIND
-517 DELLKIVKELYKFD
+517 DDLLKIVKEIYKFD

-538 AIAEGGIDIAEV
+538 AIAEDEVDPAEV
-550 VRKIEERQKHKE
+550 IVKIEEKQRKHKE
-562 VVKPEEE
+562 IVKQEEKE
-569 VKGDVISEVLKPQ
+569 QLKENIVAEIIKPQ
-582 KLITIDGTASDLL
+582 KAIAIDGTGSNLL

-601 CHPVPGDEIIGFVTR
+601 CHPVPGDDIIGFVTR
-616 GEGIKIHRKDCV
+616 GEGIKIHRKDCI
-628 NIERLRAKD
+628 NIERLREQD

-645 WSAVLEGMVFPAGIT
+645 WSAVLDGVSFPAGVM
-660 IEGEDRPGMLKE
+660 IEGEDKPGMLKE
-672 ITTVISDYR
+672 ITTVISGYR

-686 MVNIETQNSLF
+686 TVNIESENSIF
-697 RGIITVEVK
+697 HGIITVEVK
-706 DLEHLNVLIDKLRR
+706 DLEHLNALIDKLRR
-720 IEGVYSVS
+720 IEGVYSVR
-728 RYQEK
+728 RYQER

>member
-1 MSTTMLVI
+1 MLVF
-9 QDKYQEKL
+9 QDKYQAKL

-22 VCERNLKNFNSD
+22 VCEKNLRSFNPD
-34 LIIRAFHFSYNAH
+34 LITKAFWFSYNAH

-69 AKELPL
+69 ASEIPL

-90 DTSFTIEDIQ
+90 DTNFTLEDIQ
-100 AEFGDKIARIVDGL
+100 AEFGEKIARIVDGL

-126 NVVEAENYRK
+126 GIIEAENYRK
-136 LLIALSTDV
+136 LLLALSTDV

-171 RIAKET
+171 RIAQET
-177 LEIYAPLAHRFGLG
+177 LEIYAPLAHRFGLA

-239 AERGFKFEIN
+239 AERGFKFEIS

-255 YSIYNKMIKR
+255 YSIYNKIVKR
-265 GKTFE
+265 GKAFE

-284 EDKNLCWTV
+284 EDKNDCWTV
-293 YGIVTDIYRPVP
+293 YGIVTDIYRAVP

-316 LNGYR
+316 SNGYR

-330 GGRMVEVQ
+330 GGKMVEVQ

-364 TDKQFEQWVKWVRDI
+364 TDKQFEEWVKWVRDV
-379 LENQTDMSEFV
+379 LENQTDMTQFI
-390 EDLKLNLYQ
+390 EDLKLNLFQ

-462 KHRQPSRDWL
+462 KHRSPSKDWEK
-472 NFVVT
+472 FVVT
-477 SKAKSQIRKWINEE
+477 SKAKAQIRKWINEE
-491 KRKLAD
+491 KRRLIDVGK
-497 AGREIWEKKV
+497 EIWDKKV
-507 KGKKKIHISD
+507 KRAKLHIND
-517 DELLKIVKELYKFD
+517 DELLKIVRELYKFD
-531 NLQKFYL
+531 NLSKFYL
-538 AIAEGGIDIAEV
+538 AIAEDGIDVSELIK
-550 VRKIEERQKHKE
+550 KIEERQKHKDIVPKQVE
-562 VVKPEEE
+562 ERKESVVEEIIKPL
-569 VKGDVISEVLKPQ
+569 KVIA
-582 KLITIDGTASDLL
+582 IDGGSNFL

-601 CHPVPGDEIIGFVTR
+601 CNPVPGDEIVGFVTR

-628 NIERLRAKD
+628 NVSKLKEKD
-637 EDRLIDVV
+637 EDRFVDVV
-645 WSAVLEGMVFPAGIT
+645 WSKALDGMSFPAGIV

-672 ITTVISDYR
+672 ITTVISGYQ
-681 NTNIK
+681 NTNIR
-686 MVNIETQNSLF
+686 MANVQSDGPIFQGL
-697 RGIITVEVK
+697 ITVEVK
-706 DLEHLNVLIDKLRR
+706 DLEHLNVLMDRLRR
-720 IEGVYSVS
+720 INGVYSVS
-728 RYQEK
+728 RYQER

>member
-1 MSTTMLVI
+1 MNTTMLVI
-9 QDKYQEKL
+9 QDKYREKL

-22 VCERNLKNFNSD
+22 VCEKNLRHFNSD
-34 LIIRAFHFSYNAH
+34 LIIRAFQFSYNAH

-69 AKELPL
+69 ANEIPL

-90 DTSFTIEDIQ
+90 DTTFTIEDIQ
-100 AEFGDKIARIVDGL
+100 AEFGDKIAKIVDGL

-126 NVVEAENYRK
+126 NVAEAENYRK

-159 RTLEYLPEHKRK
+159 RTLGYLPEHKRK

-177 LEIYAPLAHRFGLG
+177 LEIYAPLAHRFGLA

-216 VAQTRKQREEYIKEF
+216 VAQTRKEREEYIKEF
-231 AKPIEKAL
+231 AKPIEEAL
-239 AERGFKFEIN
+239 AKRGFKFEIS

-270 EIYDLFAVRIILDT
+270 EIYDLFAVRIIIDA

-316 LNGYR
+316 SNGYR

-364 TDKQFEQWVKWVRDI
+364 TDKQFEQWVRWVRDI
-379 LENQTDMSEFV
+379 LENQTDISEFV

-462 KHRQPSRDWL
+462 KHRSPSRDWL

-477 SKAKSQIRKWINEE
+477 SKAKSQVRKWINEE

-497 AGREIWEKKV
+497 AGREIWEKKI

-550 VRKIEERQKHKE
+550 IKKIEERQKHRE
-562 VVKPEEE
+562 VTKPEEE
-569 VKGDVISEVLKPQ
+569 LKEDVISEVLKPQ
-582 KLITIDGTASDLL
+582 RIITIDGTASDLL

-616 GEGIKIHRKDCV
+616 GEGIKIHRKDCI
-628 NIERLRAKD
+628 NIENLRTKE
-637 EDRLIDVV
+637 EDRLIDVI
-645 WSAVLEGMVFPAGIT
+645 WSAMLEGMVFPVAIT
-660 IEGEDRPGMLKE
+660 IEGEDKPGMLKE

>member
-1 MSTTMLVI
+1 MLVF
-9 QDKYQEKL
+9 QDKYQAKL

-22 VCERNLKNFNSD
+22 VCEKNLRSFNPD
-34 LIIRAFHFSYNAH
+34 LITKAFWFSYNAH

-69 AKELPL
+69 ASEIPL

-90 DTSFTIEDIQ
+90 DTNFTLDDIQ
-100 AEFGDKIARIVDGL
+100 AEFGEKIARIVDGL

-126 NVVEAENYRK
+126 GIIEAENYRK
-136 LLIALSTDV
+136 LLLALSTDV

-171 RIAKET
+171 RIAQET
-177 LEIYAPLAHRFGLG
+177 LEIYAPLAHRFGLA

-239 AERGFKFEIN
+239 AERGFKFEIS

-255 YSIYNKMIKR
+255 YSIYNKMVKR
-265 GKTFE
+265 GKAFE

-284 EDKNLCWTV
+284 EDKNDCWTV
-293 YGIVTDIYRPVP
+293 YGIVTDIYRAVP

-316 LNGYR
+316 SNGYR

-330 GGRMVEVQ
+330 GGKMVEVQ

-364 TDKQFEQWVKWVRDI
+364 TDKQFEEWVKWVRDV
-379 LENQTDMSEFV
+379 LENQTDMTQFI
-390 EDLKLNLYQ
+390 EDLKLNLFQ

-462 KHRQPSRDWL
+462 KHRSPSKDWEK
-472 NFVVT
+472 FVVT
-477 SKAKSQIRKWINEE
+477 SKAKAQIRKWINEE
-491 KRKLAD
+491 KRRLIDVGK
-497 AGREIWEKKV
+497 EIWDKKV
-507 KGKKKIHISD
+507 KRAKLHIND
-517 DELLKIVKELYKFD
+517 DELLKIVRELYKFD
-531 NLQKFYL
+531 NLSKFYL
-538 AIAEGGIDIAEV
+538 AIAEDGIDVSELIK
-550 VRKIEERQKHKE
+550 KIEERQKHKDIVPKQVE
-562 VVKPEEE
+562 ERKESVVEEIIKPL
-569 VKGDVISEVLKPQ
+569 KVIA
-582 KLITIDGTASDLL
+582 IDGGSNFL

-601 CHPVPGDEIIGFVTR
+601 CNPVPGDEIVGFVTR

-628 NIERLRAKD
+628 NVSKLKEKD
-637 EDRLIDVV
+637 EDRFVDVV
-645 WSAVLEGMVFPAGIT
+645 WSKALDGMSFPAGIV

-672 ITTVISDYR
+672 ITTVISGYQ
-681 NTNIK
+681 NTNIR
-686 MVNIETQNSLF
+686 MANVQSDGPIFHGL
-697 RGIITVEVK
+697 ITVEVK
-706 DLEHLNVLIDKLRR
+706 DLEHLNVLMDKLRR
-720 IEGVYSVS
+720 INGVYSVS
-728 RYQEK
+728 RYQER

>member
-1 MSTTMLVI
+1 MLVF
-9 QDKYQEKL
+9 QDKYQAKL

-22 VCERNLKNFNSD
+22 VCEKNLRSFNPD
-34 LIIRAFHFSYNAH
+34 LITKAFWFSYNAH

-69 AKELPL
+69 ASEIPL

-90 DTSFTIEDIQ
+90 DTNFTLEDIQ
-100 AEFGDKIARIVDGL
+100 AEFGEKIARIVDGL

-126 NVVEAENYRK
+126 GIIEAENYRK
-136 LLIALSTDV
+136 LLLALSTDV

-171 RIAKET
+171 RIAQET
-177 LEIYAPLAHRFGLG
+177 LEIYAPLAHRFGLA

-239 AERGFKFEIN
+239 AERGFKFEIS

-255 YSIYNKMIKR
+255 YSIYNKIVKR
-265 GKTFE
+265 GKAFE

-284 EDKNLCWTV
+284 EDKNDCWTV
-293 YGIVTDIYRPVP
+293 YGIVTDIYRAVP

-316 LNGYR
+316 SNGYR

-330 GGRMVEVQ
+330 GGKMVEVQ

-364 TDKQFEQWVKWVRDI
+364 TDKQFEEWVKWVRDV
-379 LENQTDMSEFV
+379 LENQTDMTQFI
-390 EDLKLNLYQ
+390 EDLKLNLFQ

-462 KHRQPSRDWL
+462 KHRSPSKDWEK
-472 NFVVT
+472 FVVT
-477 SKAKSQIRKWINEE
+477 SKAKAQIRKWINEE
-491 KRKLAD
+491 KRRLIDVGK
-497 AGREIWEKKV
+497 EIWDKKV
-507 KGKKKIHISD
+507 KRAKLHIND
-517 DELLKIVKELYKFD
+517 DELLKIVRELYKFD
-531 NLQKFYL
+531 NLSKFYL
-538 AIAEGGIDIAEV
+538 AIAEDGIDVSELIK
-550 VRKIEERQKHKE
+550 KIEERQKHKDIAPKQVE
-562 VVKPEEE
+562 ERKESVVEEIIKPL
-569 VKGDVISEVLKPQ
+569 KVIA
-582 KLITIDGTASDLL
+582 IDGGSNFL

-601 CHPVPGDEIIGFVTR
+601 CNPVPGDEIVGFVTR

-628 NIERLRAKD
+628 NVSKLKEKD
-637 EDRLIDVV
+637 EDRFVDVV
-645 WSAVLEGMVFPAGIT
+645 WSKALDGMSFPAGIV

-672 ITTVISDYR
+672 ITTVISGYQ
-681 NTNIK
+681 NTNIR
-686 MVNIETQNSLF
+686 MANVQSDGPIFQGL
-697 RGIITVEVK
+697 ITVEVK
-706 DLEHLNVLIDKLRR
+706 DLEHLNVLMDKLRR
-720 IEGVYSVS
+720 INGVYSVS
-728 RYQEK
+728 RYQER

>member
-1 MSTTMLVI
+1 MFII
-9 QDKYQEKL
+9 QDKYQAKL

-22 VCERNLKNFNSD
+22 VCEKNLKSFNPE
-34 LIIRAFHFSYNAH
+34 LITRAFWFSYNAH

-69 AKELPL
+69 ASEIPL

-90 DTSFTIEDIQ
+90 DTSFTLEDIQ
-100 AEFGDKIARIVDGL
+100 AEFGEKIARIVDGL
-114 TKITGIFESDNR
+114 TKITGIFESDDR

-136 LLIALSTDV
+136 LLLALSTDV

-177 LEIYAPLAHRFGLG
+177 LEIYAPLAHRFGLA

-239 AERGFKFEIN
+239 KEHGFKFEIS

-255 YSIYNKMIKR
+255 YSIYNKMVKR

-284 EDKNLCWTV
+284 EDKTDCWTV

-316 LNGYR
+316 SNGYR

-379 LENQTDMSEFV
+379 LENQTDISDFV

-423 AFEIHTEIGL
+423 AFEIHTEVGL
-433 RCIGAKVNGRI
+433 RCIGAKVNGRV

-449 KLKTGDQVEIITG
+449 QLKTGDQVEIITG
-462 KHRQPSRDWL
+462 KHRMPSRDWL
-472 NFVVT
+472 KFVVT
-477 SKAKSQIRKWINEE
+477 SKAKAQIKKWMNEE
-491 KRKLAD
+491 RRRLIDVGKQV
-497 AGREIWEKKV
+497 WEKKL
-507 KGKKKIHISD
+507 KKSKIHIND
-517 DELLKIVKELYKFD
+517 DDLLKIVKELYKFD

-538 AIAEGGIDIAEV
+538 AIAEDGVDPAEV
-550 VRKIEERQKHKE
+550 ILKIEERQKHRESVKQDEREPTKE
-562 VVKPEEE
+562 
-569 VKGDVISEVLKPQ
+569 DVISEILKPQ
-582 KLITIDGTASDLL
+582 KAITIDGTGSDLL

-601 CHPVPGDEIIGFVTR
+601 CHPVPGDDIIGFVTR
-616 GEGIKIHRKDCV
+616 GEGIKIHRRDCV
-628 NIERLRAKD
+628 NIEKLKEQD

-645 WSAVLEGMVFPAGIT
+645 WSAVLDGVSFLAGIV
-660 IEGEDRPGMLKE
+660 IEGEDKPGMLKE
-672 ITTVISDYR
+672 ITTVISGYQ
-681 NTNIK
+681 NTNIRT
-686 MVNIETQNSLF
+686 VNIESENSVF
-697 RGIITVEVK
+697 HGVITVEVK
-706 DLEHLNVLIDKLRR
+706 NLEHLNVLIDKLRR
-720 IEGVYSVS
+720 IEGVYSVA
-728 RYQEK
+728 RYQER

>member
-1 MSTTMLVI
+1 MLVF
-9 QDKYQEKL
+9 QDKYQAKL

-22 VCERNLKNFNSD
+22 VCEKNLRSFNPD
-34 LIIRAFHFSYNAH
+34 LITKAFWFSYNAH

-69 AKELPL
+69 ASEIPL

-90 DTSFTIEDIQ
+90 DTNFTLEDIQ
-100 AEFGDKIARIVDGL
+100 AEFGEKIARIVDGL

-126 NVVEAENYRK
+126 GIIEAENYRK
-136 LLIALSTDV
+136 LLLALSTDV

-171 RIAKET
+171 RIAQET
-177 LEIYAPLAHRFGLG
+177 LEIYAPLAHRFGLA

-239 AERGFKFEIN
+239 AERGFKFEIS

-255 YSIYNKMIKR
+255 YSIYNKMVKR
-265 GKTFE
+265 GKAFE

-284 EDKNLCWTV
+284 EDKNDCWTV
-293 YGIVTDIYRPVP
+293 YGIVTDIYRAVP

-316 LNGYR
+316 SNGYR

-330 GGRMVEVQ
+330 GGKMVEVQ

-364 TDKQFEQWVKWVRDI
+364 TDKQFEEWVKWVRDV
-379 LENQTDMSEFV
+379 LENQTDMTQFI
-390 EDLKLNLYQ
+390 EDLKLNLFQ

-462 KHRQPSRDWL
+462 KHRSPSKDWEK
-472 NFVVT
+472 FVVT
-477 SKAKSQIRKWINEE
+477 SKAKAQIRKWINEE
-491 KRKLAD
+491 KRRLIDVGK
-497 AGREIWEKKV
+497 EIWDKKV
-507 KGKKKIHISD
+507 KRAKLHIND
-517 DELLKIVKELYKFD
+517 DELLKIVRELYKFD
-531 NLQKFYL
+531 NLSKFYL
-538 AIAEGGIDIAEV
+538 AIAEDGIDVSELIK
-550 VRKIEERQKHKE
+550 KIEERQKHKD
-562 VVKPEEE
+562 VVPKQVEERKESVVEEIIKPLR
-569 VKGDVISEVLKPQ
+569 VIA
-582 KLITIDGTASDLL
+582 IDGGSNFL

-601 CHPVPGDEIIGFVTR
+601 CNPVPGDEIVGFVTR

-628 NIERLRAKD
+628 NVSKLKEKD
-637 EDRLIDVV
+637 EDRFVDVV
-645 WSAVLEGMVFPAGIT
+645 WSKALDGMSFPAGIV

-672 ITTVISDYR
+672 ITTVISGYQ
-681 NTNIK
+681 NTNIR
-686 MVNIETQNSLF
+686 MANVQSDGPIFHGL
-697 RGIITVEVK
+697 ITVEVK
-706 DLEHLNVLIDKLRR
+706 DLEHLNVLMDKLRR
-720 IEGVYSVS
+720 INGVYSVS
-728 RYQEK
+728 RYQER

>member
-34 LIIRAFHFSYNAH
+34 LITRAFHFSYNAH

-126 NVVEAENYRK
+126 NVVEAEKHRK

-284 EDKNLCWTV
+284 DDKNLCWTV

-364 TDKQFEQWVKWVRDI
+364 
-379 LENQTDMSEFV
+379 
-390 EDLKLNLYQ
+390 
-399 DEIYVFTP
+399 
-407 KGDLKVL
+407 
-414 PRGATPVDF
+414 
-423 AFEIHTEIGL
+423 
-433 RCIGAKVNGRI
+433 
-444 VPLDY
+444 
-449 KLKTGDQVEIITG
+449 
-462 KHRQPSRDWL
+462 
-472 NFVVT
+472 
-477 SKAKSQIRKWINEE
+477 
-491 KRKLAD
+491 
-497 AGREIWEKKV
+497 
-507 KGKKKIHISD
+507 
-517 DELLKIVKELYKFD
+517 
-531 NLQKFYL
+531 
-538 AIAEGGIDIAEV
+538 
-550 VRKIEERQKHKE
+550 
-562 VVKPEEE
+562 
-569 VKGDVISEVLKPQ
+569 
-582 KLITIDGTASDLL
+582 
-595 YTFAKC
+595 
-601 CHPVPGDEIIGFVTR
+601 
-616 GEGIKIHRKDCV
+616 
-628 NIERLRAKD
+628 
-637 EDRLIDVV
+637 
-645 WSAVLEGMVFPAGIT
+645 
-660 IEGEDRPGMLKE
+660 
-672 ITTVISDYR
+672 
-681 NTNIK
+681 
-686 MVNIETQNSLF
+686 
-697 RGIITVEVK
+697 
-706 DLEHLNVLIDKLRR
+706 
-720 IEGVYSVS
+720 
-728 RYQEK
+728 

>member
-1 MSTTMLVI
+1 MLVF
-9 QDKYQEKL
+9 QDKYQAKL

-22 VCERNLKNFNSD
+22 VCEKNLRSFNPD
-34 LIIRAFHFSYNAH
+34 LITKAFWFSYNAH

-69 AKELPL
+69 ASEIPL

-90 DTSFTIEDIQ
+90 DTNFTLEDIQ
-100 AEFGDKIARIVDGL
+100 AEFGEKIARIVDGL

-126 NVVEAENYRK
+126 GIIEAENYRK
-136 LLIALSTDV
+136 LLLALSTDV

-171 RIAKET
+171 RIAQET
-177 LEIYAPLAHRFGLG
+177 LEIYAPLAHRFGLA

-239 AERGFKFEIN
+239 AERGFKFEIS

-255 YSIYNKMIKR
+255 YSIYNKIVKR
-265 GKTFE
+265 GKAFE

-284 EDKNLCWTV
+284 EDKNDCWTV
-293 YGIVTDIYRPVP
+293 YGIVTDIYRAVP

-316 LNGYR
+316 SNGYR

-330 GGRMVEVQ
+330 GGKMVEVQ

-364 TDKQFEQWVKWVRDI
+364 TDKQFEEWVKWVRDV
-379 LENQTDMSEFV
+379 LENQTDMTQFI
-390 EDLKLNLYQ
+390 EDLKLNLFQ

-462 KHRQPSRDWL
+462 KHRSPSKDWEK
-472 NFVVT
+472 FVVT
-477 SKAKSQIRKWINEE
+477 SKAKAQIRKWINEE
-491 KRKLAD
+491 KRRLIDVGK
-497 AGREIWEKKV
+497 EIWDKKV
-507 KGKKKIHISD
+507 KRAKLHIND
-517 DELLKIVKELYKFD
+517 DELLKIVRELYKFD
-531 NLQKFYL
+531 NLSKFYL
-538 AIAEGGIDIAEV
+538 AIAEDGIDVSELIK
-550 VRKIEERQKHKE
+550 KIEERQKHKDIVPKQVE
-562 VVKPEEE
+562 ERKESVVEEIIKPL
-569 VKGDVISEVLKPQ
+569 KVIA
-582 KLITIDGTASDLL
+582 IDGGSNFL
-595 YTFAKC
+595 YMFAKC
-601 CHPVPGDEIIGFVTR
+601 CNPVPGDEIVGFVTR

-628 NIERLRAKD
+628 NVSKLKEKD
-637 EDRLIDVV
+637 EDRFVDVV
-645 WSAVLEGMVFPAGIT
+645 WSKALDGMSFPAGIV

-672 ITTVISDYR
+672 ITTVISGYQ
-681 NTNIK
+681 NTNIR
-686 MVNIETQNSLF
+686 MANVQSDGPIFHGL
-697 RGIITVEVK
+697 ITVEVK
-706 DLEHLNVLIDKLRR
+706 DLEHLNVLMDKLRR
-720 IEGVYSVS
+720 INGVYSVS
-728 RYQEK
+728 RYQER

>member
-1 MSTTMLVI
+1 MLVF
-9 QDKYQEKL
+9 QDKYQAKL

-22 VCERNLKNFNSD
+22 VCEKNLRSFNPD
-34 LIIRAFHFSYNAH
+34 LITKAFWFSYNAH

-69 AKELPL
+69 ASEIPL

-90 DTSFTIEDIQ
+90 DTNFTLEDIQ
-100 AEFGDKIARIVDGL
+100 AEFGEKIARIVDGL

-126 NVVEAENYRK
+126 GIIEAENYRK
-136 LLIALSTDV
+136 LLLALSTDV

-171 RIAKET
+171 RIAQET
-177 LEIYAPLAHRFGLG
+177 LEIYAPLAHRFGLA

-239 AERGFKFEIN
+239 AERGFKFEIS

-255 YSIYNKMIKR
+255 YSIYNKMVKR
-265 GKTFE
+265 GKAFE

-284 EDKNLCWTV
+284 EDKNDCWTV
-293 YGIVTDIYRPVP
+293 YGIVTDIYRAVP

-316 LNGYR
+316 SNGYR

-330 GGRMVEVQ
+330 GGKMVEVQ

-364 TDKQFEQWVKWVRDI
+364 TDKQFEEWVKWVRDV
-379 LENQTDMSEFV
+379 LENQTDMTQFI
-390 EDLKLNLYQ
+390 EDLKLNLFQ

-462 KHRQPSRDWL
+462 KHRSPSKDWEK
-472 NFVVT
+472 FVVT
-477 SKAKSQIRKWINEE
+477 SKAKAQIRKWINEE
-491 KRKLAD
+491 KRRLIDVGK
-497 AGREIWEKKV
+497 EIWDKKV
-507 KGKKKIHISD
+507 KRAKLHIND
-517 DELLKIVKELYKFD
+517 DELLKIVRELYKFD
-531 NLQKFYL
+531 NLSKFYL
-538 AIAEGGIDIAEV
+538 AIAEDGIDVSELIK
-550 VRKIEERQKHKE
+550 KIEERQKHKDIVPKQIE
-562 VVKPEEE
+562 ERKESVVEEIIKPL
-569 VKGDVISEVLKPQ
+569 KVIA
-582 KLITIDGTASDLL
+582 IDGGSNFL

-601 CHPVPGDEIIGFVTR
+601 CNPVPGDEIVGFVTR

-628 NIERLRAKD
+628 NVSKLKEKD
-637 EDRLIDVV
+637 EDRFVDVV
-645 WSAVLEGMVFPAGIT
+645 WSKALDGMSFPAGIV

-672 ITTVISDYR
+672 ITTVISGYQ
-681 NTNIK
+681 NTNIR
-686 MVNIETQNSLF
+686 MANVQSDGPIFHGL
-697 RGIITVEVK
+697 ITVEVK
-706 DLEHLNVLIDKLRR
+706 DLEHLNVLMDKLRR
-720 IEGVYSVS
+720 INGVYSVS
-728 RYQEK
+728 RYQER

>member
-1 MSTTMLVI
+1 MLVF
-9 QDKYQEKL
+9 QDKYQAKL

-22 VCERNLKNFNSD
+22 VCEKNLRSFNPD
-34 LIIRAFHFSYNAH
+34 LITKAFWFSYNAH

-69 AKELPL
+69 ASEIPL

-90 DTSFTIEDIQ
+90 DTNFTLEDIQ
-100 AEFGDKIARIVDGL
+100 AEFGEKIARIVDGL

-126 NVVEAENYRK
+126 GIIEAENYRK
-136 LLIALSTDV
+136 LLLALSTDV

-171 RIAKET
+171 RIAQET
-177 LEIYAPLAHRFGLG
+177 LEIYAPLAHRFGLA

-239 AERGFKFEIN
+239 AERGFKFEIS

-255 YSIYNKMIKR
+255 YSIYNKMVKR
-265 GKTFE
+265 GKAFE

-284 EDKNLCWTV
+284 EDKNDCWTV
-293 YGIVTDIYRPVP
+293 YGIVTDIYRAVP

-316 LNGYR
+316 SNGYR

-330 GGRMVEVQ
+330 GGKMVEVQ

-364 TDKQFEQWVKWVRDI
+364 TDKQFEEWVKWVRDV
-379 LENQTDMSEFV
+379 LENQTDMTQFI
-390 EDLKLNLYQ
+390 EDLKLNLFQ

-462 KHRQPSRDWL
+462 KHRSPSKDWEK
-472 NFVVT
+472 FVVT
-477 SKAKSQIRKWINEE
+477 SKAKAQIRKWINEE
-491 KRKLAD
+491 KRRLIDVGK
-497 AGREIWEKKV
+497 EIWDKKV
-507 KGKKKIHISD
+507 KRAKLHIND
-517 DELLKIVKELYKFD
+517 DELLKIVRELYKFD
-531 NLQKFYL
+531 NLSKFYL
-538 AIAEGGIDIAEV
+538 AIAEDEIDVPELIK
-550 VRKIEERQKHKE
+550 KIEERQKHKDIVPKQVE
-562 VVKPEEE
+562 ERKESVVEEIIKPL
-569 VKGDVISEVLKPQ
+569 KVIA
-582 KLITIDGTASDLL
+582 IDGGSNFL
-595 YTFAKC
+595 YIFAKC
-601 CHPVPGDEIIGFVTR
+601 CNPVPGDEIVGFVTR
-616 GEGIKIHRKDCV
+616 GEGIKIHCKDCV
-628 NIERLRAKD
+628 NVSKLKEKD
-637 EDRLIDVV
+637 EDRFVDVV
-645 WSAVLEGMVFPAGIT
+645 WSKALDGMSFPAGIV

-672 ITTVISDYR
+672 ITTVISGYQ
-681 NTNIK
+681 NTNIR
-686 MVNIETQNSLF
+686 MANVQSDGPIFHGL
-697 RGIITVEVK
+697 ITVEVK
-706 DLEHLNVLIDKLRR
+706 DLEHLNVLMDKLRR
-720 IEGVYSVS
+720 INGVYSVS
-728 RYQEK
+728 RYQER

>member
-1 MSTTMLVI
+1 
-9 QDKYQEKL
+9 L

-22 VCERNLKNFNSD
+22 VCEKNLRSFNPD
-34 LIIRAFHFSYNAH
+34 LITKAFWFSYNAH

-69 AKELPL
+69 ASEIPL

-90 DTSFTIEDIQ
+90 DTNFTLEDIQ
-100 AEFGDKIARIVDGL
+100 AEFGEKIARIVDGL

-126 NVVEAENYRK
+126 GIIEAENYRK
-136 LLIALSTDV
+136 LLLALSTDV

-171 RIAKET
+171 RIAQET
-177 LEIYAPLAHRFGLG
+177 LEIYAPLAHRFGLA

-239 AERGFKFEIN
+239 AERGFKFEIS

-255 YSIYNKMIKR
+255 YSIYNKMVKR
-265 GKTFE
+265 GKAFE

-284 EDKNLCWTV
+284 EDKNDCWTV
-293 YGIVTDIYRPVP
+293 YGIVTDIYRAVP

-316 LNGYR
+316 SNGYR

-330 GGRMVEVQ
+330 GGKMVEVQ

-364 TDKQFEQWVKWVRDI
+364 TDKQFEEWVKWVRDV
-379 LENQTDMSEFV
+379 LENQTDMAQFI
-390 EDLKLNLYQ
+390 EDLKLNLFQ

-462 KHRQPSRDWL
+462 KHRSPSKDWEK
-472 NFVVT
+472 FVVT
-477 SKAKSQIRKWINEE
+477 SKAKAQIRKWINEE
-491 KRKLAD
+491 KRRLIDVGK
-497 AGREIWEKKV
+497 EIWDKKV
-507 KGKKKIHISD
+507 KRAKLHIND
-517 DELLKIVKELYKFD
+517 DELLKIVRELYKFD
-531 NLQKFYL
+531 NLSKFYL
-538 AIAEGGIDIAEV
+538 AIAEDGIDVSELIK
-550 VRKIEERQKHKE
+550 KIEERQKHKDIVPKQVE
-562 VVKPEEE
+562 ERKESVVEEIIKPL
-569 VKGDVISEVLKPQ
+569 KVIA
-582 KLITIDGTASDLL
+582 IDGGSNFL

-601 CHPVPGDEIIGFVTR
+601 CNPVPGDEIVGFVTR

-628 NIERLRAKD
+628 NVSKLKEKD
-637 EDRLIDVV
+637 EDRFVDVV
-645 WSAVLEGMVFPAGIT
+645 WSKALDGMSFPAGIV

-672 ITTVISDYR
+672 ITTVISGYQ
-681 NTNIK
+681 NTNIR
-686 MVNIETQNSLF
+686 MANVQSDGPIFHGL
-697 RGIITVEVK
+697 ITVEVK
-706 DLEHLNVLIDKLRR
+706 DLEHLNVLMDKLRR
-720 IEGVYSVS
+720 INGVYSVS
-728 RYQEK
+728 RYQER

>member
-1 MSTTMLVI
+1 MLVF
-9 QDKYQEKL
+9 QDKYQAKL

-22 VCERNLKNFNSD
+22 VCEKNLRSFNPN
-34 LIIRAFHFSYNAH
+34 LITKAFWFSYNAH

-69 AKELPL
+69 ASEIPL

-90 DTSFTIEDIQ
+90 DTNFTLEDIQ
-100 AEFGDKIARIVDGL
+100 AEFGEKIARIVDGL

-126 NVVEAENYRK
+126 GIIEAENYRK
-136 LLIALSTDV
+136 LLLALSTDV

-171 RIAKET
+171 RIAQET
-177 LEIYAPLAHRFGLG
+177 LEIYAPLAHRFGLA

-203 YLNPEAYEDIARR
+203 YLNLEAYEDIARR

-239 AERGFKFEIN
+239 AERGFKFEIS

-255 YSIYNKMIKR
+255 YSIYNKMVKR
-265 GKTFE
+265 GKAFE

-284 EDKNLCWTV
+284 EDKNDCWTV
-293 YGIVTDIYRPVP
+293 YGIVTDIYRAVP

-316 LNGYR
+316 SNGYR

-330 GGRMVEVQ
+330 GGKMVEVQ

-364 TDKQFEQWVKWVRDI
+364 TDKQFEEWVKWVRDV
-379 LENQTDMSEFV
+379 LENQTDMTQFI
-390 EDLKLNLYQ
+390 EDLKLNLFQ

-462 KHRQPSRDWL
+462 KHRSPSKDWEK
-472 NFVVT
+472 FVVT
-477 SKAKSQIRKWINEE
+477 SKAKAQIRKWINEE
-491 KRKLAD
+491 KRRLIDVGK
-497 AGREIWEKKV
+497 EIWDKKV
-507 KGKKKIHISD
+507 KRAKLHIND
-517 DELLKIVKELYKFD
+517 DELLKIVRELYKFD
-531 NLQKFYL
+531 NLSKFYL
-538 AIAEGGIDIAEV
+538 AIAEDGIDVSELIK
-550 VRKIEERQKHKE
+550 KIEERQKHKDIVPKQVE
-562 VVKPEEE
+562 ERKESVVEEIIKPL
-569 VKGDVISEVLKPQ
+569 KVIA
-582 KLITIDGTASDLL
+582 IDGGSNFL

-601 CHPVPGDEIIGFVTR
+601 CNPVPGDEIVGFVTR

-628 NIERLRAKD
+628 NVSKLKEKD
-637 EDRLIDVV
+637 EDRFVDVV
-645 WSAVLEGMVFPAGIT
+645 WSKALDGMSFPAGIV

-672 ITTVISDYR
+672 ITTVISGYQ
-681 NTNIK
+681 NTNIR
-686 MVNIETQNSLF
+686 MANVQSDGPIFHGL
-697 RGIITVEVK
+697 ITVEVK
-706 DLEHLNVLIDKLRR
+706 DLEHLNVLMDKLRR
-720 IEGVYSVS
+720 INGVYSVS
-728 RYQEK
+728 RYQER

>member
-1 MSTTMLVI
+1 MLVF
-9 QDKYQEKL
+9 QDKYQAKL

-22 VCERNLKNFNSD
+22 VCEKNLRSFNPD
-34 LIIRAFHFSYNAH
+34 LITKAFWFSYNAH

-69 AKELPL
+69 ASEIPL

-90 DTSFTIEDIQ
+90 DTNFTLEDIQ
-100 AEFGDKIARIVDGL
+100 AEFGEKIARIVDGL

-126 NVVEAENYRK
+126 GIIEAENYRK
-136 LLIALSTDV
+136 LLLALSTDV

-171 RIAKET
+171 RIAQET
-177 LEIYAPLAHRFGLG
+177 LEIYAPLAHRFGLA

-239 AERGFKFEIN
+239 AERGFKFEIS

-255 YSIYNKMIKR
+255 YSIYNKMVKR
-265 GKTFE
+265 GKAFE

-284 EDKNLCWTV
+284 EDKNDCWTV
-293 YGIVTDIYRPVP
+293 YGIVTDIYRAVP

-316 LNGYR
+316 SNGYR

-330 GGRMVEVQ
+330 GGKMVEVQ

-364 TDKQFEQWVKWVRDI
+364 TDKQFEEWVKWVRDV
-379 LENQTDMSEFV
+379 LENQTDMTQFI
-390 EDLKLNLYQ
+390 EDLKLNLFQ

-462 KHRQPSRDWL
+462 KHRSPSKDWEK
-472 NFVVT
+472 FVVT
-477 SKAKSQIRKWINEE
+477 SKAKAQIRKWINEE
-491 KRKLAD
+491 KRRLIDVGK
-497 AGREIWEKKV
+497 EIWDKKV
-507 KGKKKIHISD
+507 KRAKLHIND
-517 DELLKIVKELYKFD
+517 DELLKIVREIYKFD
-531 NLQKFYL
+531 NLSKFYL
-538 AIAEGGIDIAEV
+538 AIAEDGIDVSELIK
-550 VRKIEERQKHKE
+550 KIEERQKHKDIVPKQVE
-562 VVKPEEE
+562 ERKESVVEEIIKPH
-569 VKGDVISEVLKPQ
+569 KVIA
-582 KLITIDGTASDLL
+582 IDGGSNFL
-595 YTFAKC
+595 YIFAKC
-601 CHPVPGDEIIGFVTR
+601 CNPVPGDEIVGFVTR

-628 NIERLRAKD
+628 NVSKLKEKD
-637 EDRLIDVV
+637 EDRFVDVV
-645 WSAVLEGMVFPAGIT
+645 WSKALDGMSFPAGIV

-672 ITTVISDYR
+672 ITTVISGYQ
-681 NTNIK
+681 NTNIR
-686 MVNIETQNSLF
+686 MANVQSDGPIFHGL
-697 RGIITVEVK
+697 ITVEVK
-706 DLEHLNVLIDKLRR
+706 DLEHLNVLMDKLRR
-720 IEGVYSVS
+720 INGVYSVS
-728 RYQEK
+728 RYQER

>member
-1 MSTTMLVI
+1 MLVF
-9 QDKYQEKL
+9 QDKYQAKL

-22 VCERNLKNFNSD
+22 VCEKNLRSFNPD
-34 LIIRAFHFSYNAH
+34 LITKAFWFSYNAH

-69 AKELPL
+69 ASEIPL

-90 DTSFTIEDIQ
+90 DTNFTLEDIQ
-100 AEFGDKIARIVDGL
+100 AEFGEKIARIVDGL

-126 NVVEAENYRK
+126 GIIEAENYRK
-136 LLIALSTDV
+136 LLLALSTDV

-171 RIAKET
+171 RIAQET
-177 LEIYAPLAHRFGLG
+177 LEIYAPLAHRFGLA

-239 AERGFKFEIN
+239 AERGFKFEIS

-255 YSIYNKMIKR
+255 YSIYNKMVKR
-265 GKTFE
+265 GKAFE

-284 EDKNLCWTV
+284 EDKNDCWTV
-293 YGIVTDIYRPVP
+293 YGIVTDIYRAVP

-316 LNGYR
+316 SNGYR

-330 GGRMVEVQ
+330 GGKMVEVQ

-364 TDKQFEQWVKWVRDI
+364 TDKQFEEWVKWVRDV
-379 LENQTDMSEFV
+379 LENQTDMTQFI
-390 EDLKLNLYQ
+390 EDLKLNLFQ

-462 KHRQPSRDWL
+462 KHRSPSKDWEK
-472 NFVVT
+472 FVVT
-477 SKAKSQIRKWINEE
+477 SKAKAQIRKWINEE
-491 KRKLAD
+491 KRRLIDVGK
-497 AGREIWEKKV
+497 EIWDKKV
-507 KGKKKIHISD
+507 KRAKLHIND
-517 DELLKIVKELYKFD
+517 DELLKIVRELYKFD
-531 NLQKFYL
+531 NLSKFYL
-538 AIAEGGIDIAEV
+538 AIAEDGIDVSELIK
-550 VRKIEERQKHKE
+550 KIEERQKHKDIVPKQIE
-562 VVKPEEE
+562 ERKESVVEEIIKPL
-569 VKGDVISEVLKPQ
+569 KVIA
-582 KLITIDGTASDLL
+582 IDGGSNFL

-601 CHPVPGDEIIGFVTR
+601 CNPVPGDEIVGFVTR

-628 NIERLRAKD
+628 NVSKLKEKD
-637 EDRLIDVV
+637 EDRFVDVV
-645 WSAVLEGMVFPAGIT
+645 WSKALDGMSFPAGIV

-672 ITTVISDYR
+672 ITTVISGYQ
-681 NTNIK
+681 NTNIR
-686 MVNIETQNSLF
+686 MANVQSDGPIFHGL
-697 RGIITVEVK
+697 ITVEVK
-706 DLEHLNVLIDKLRR
+706 DLEHLNVLMDKLRR
-720 IEGVYSVS
+720 IDGVYSVS
-728 RYQEK
+728 RYQER

>member
-1 MSTTMLVI
+1 MLVF
-9 QDKYQEKL
+9 QDKYQVKL
-17 KKLLE
+17 KKLIE
-22 VCERNLKNFNSD
+22 ICEKNLRNFNPD
-34 LIIRAFHFSYNAH
+34 LITKAFWFSYNAH

-69 AKELPL
+69 ANEIPL

-90 DTSFTIEDIQ
+90 DTNFTLEDIQ
-100 AEFGDKIARIVDGL
+100 AEFGDKIAKIVDGL

-126 NVVEAENYRK
+126 GTIEAENYRK

-171 RIAKET
+171 RIAQET
-177 LEIYAPLAHRFGLG
+177 LEIYAPLAHRFGLA

-231 AKPIEKAL
+231 AKPIEEAL
-239 AERGFKFEIN
+239 KERGFKFEIS

-255 YSIYNKMIKR
+255 YSIYNKMVKR
-265 GKTFE
+265 GKAFE

-284 EDKNLCWTV
+284 EDKNDCWTV
-293 YGIVTDIYRPVP
+293 YGIVTDIYRAVP

-316 LNGYR
+316 SNGYR

-330 GGRMVEVQ
+330 GGKMVEVQ

-364 TDKQFEQWVKWVRDI
+364 TDKQFEEWIRWVRDI
-379 LENQTDMSEFV
+379 LENQTDMTQFI
-390 EDLKLNLYQ
+390 EDLKLNLFQ

-449 KLKTGDQVEIITG
+449 KLRTGDQVEIITG
-462 KHRQPSRDWL
+462 KHRSPSKDWEK
-472 NFVVT
+472 FVVT
-477 SKAKSQIRKWINEE
+477 SKAKAQIRKYINEE
-491 KRKLAD
+491 KRRLVDVGK
-497 AGREIWEKKV
+497 EIWDKKI
-507 KGKKKIHISD
+507 KRAKIHIND
-517 DELLKIVKELYKFD
+517 DELLKIVRDLYKFD
-531 NLQKFYL
+531 NLSKFYL
-538 AIAEGGIDIAEV
+538 AIAEDGVDVSEV
-550 VRKIEERQKHKE
+550 IKRIEEKQKHKDTLAKQVE
-562 VVKPEEE
+562 EKRENIVEEIIKPHK
-569 VKGDVISEVLKPQ
+569 V
-582 KLITIDGTASDLL
+582 ITIDGTGSNLL

-601 CHPVPGDEIIGFVTR
+601 CNPVPGDKIIGFVTR

-628 NIERLRAKD
+628 NVAKLMEKD
-637 EDRLIDVV
+637 EDRFVDVV
-645 WSAVLEGMVFPAGIT
+645 WSKMLDGMSFPAGIV
-660 IEGEDRPGMLKE
+660 IEGEDRPGMLKD
-672 ITTVISDYR
+672 ITTVISGYQ
-681 NTNIK
+681 NTNIR
-686 MVNIETQNSLF
+686 MANVQSEGPIFHGL
-697 RGIITVEVK
+697 ITVEVK
-706 DLEHLNVLIDKLRR
+706 NLEHLNVLMDKLRR
-720 IEGVYSVS
+720 INGVYSVS
-728 RYQEK
+728 RYQER

>member
-1 MSTTMLVI
+1 
-9 QDKYQEKL
+9 
-17 KKLLE
+17 
-22 VCERNLKNFNSD
+22 
-34 LIIRAFHFSYNAH
+34 
-47 KDNYRASG
+47 
-55 EPYFNHPYEVAMIV
+55 MIV

-284 EDKNLCWTV
+284 DDKNLCWTV

-472 NFVVT
+472 NFVY
-477 SKAKSQIRKWINEE
+477 
-491 KRKLAD
+491 
-497 AGREIWEKKV
+497 
-507 KGKKKIHISD
+507 
-517 DELLKIVKELYKFD
+517 LK
-531 NLQKFYL
+531 N
-538 AIAEGGIDIAEV
+538 
-550 VRKIEERQKHKE
+550 
-562 VVKPEEE
+562 
-569 VKGDVISEVLKPQ
+569 
-582 KLITIDGTASDLL
+582 
-595 YTFAKC
+595 
-601 CHPVPGDEIIGFVTR
+601 
-616 GEGIKIHRKDCV
+616 
-628 NIERLRAKD
+628 N
-637 EDRLIDVV
+637 
-645 WSAVLEGMVFPAGIT
+645 
-660 IEGEDRPGMLKE
+660 
-672 ITTVISDYR
+672 
-681 NTNIK
+681 
-686 MVNIETQNSLF
+686 
-697 RGIITVEVK
+697 
-706 DLEHLNVLIDKLRR
+706 
-720 IEGVYSVS
+720 
-728 RYQEK
+728 

>member
-1 MSTTMLVI
+1 MLVI
-9 QDKYQEKL
+9 QDKYQAKL

-22 VCERNLKNFNSD
+22 ICEKNLKTFNPD
-34 LIIRAFHFSYNAH
+34 LITRAFWFSYNAH

-69 AKELPL
+69 AQEIPL
-75 DDISVASALLHDIVE
+75 DDISIASALLHDIVE
-90 DTSFTIEDIQ
+90 DTSFTLEDIQ
-100 AEFGDKIARIVDGL
+100 AEFGEKIAKIVDGL
-114 TKITGIFESDNR
+114 TKITGIFESSNH

-177 LEIYAPLAHRFGLG
+177 LEIYAPLAHRFGLA

-239 AERGFKFEIN
+239 KEHNFKFEIS

-284 EDKNLCWTV
+284 DDVTDCWTC
-293 YGIVTDIYRPVP
+293 YGIVTSIYRPVP

-316 LNGYR
+316 SNGYR

-330 GGRMVEVQ
+330 DGKMVEVQ

-364 TDKQFEQWVKWVRDI
+364 SDKQLEQWIKWVRDI
-379 LENQTDMSEFV
+379 LENQVDATEFI

-433 RCIGAKVNGRI
+433 RCIGAKVNGRV

-449 KLKTGDQVEIITG
+449 ELKTGDQVEIITG
-462 KHRQPSRDWL
+462 KHRMPSRDWL

-477 SKAKSQIRKWINEE
+477 SKAKAQIRKWINEE
-491 KRKLAD
+491 KRRLTD
-497 AGREIWEKKV
+497 AGKQVWEKKV
-507 KGKKKIHISD
+507 KKSKIHIND
-517 DELLKIVKELYKFD
+517 DDLLKIVKEFYKFD

-538 AIAEGGIDIAEV
+538 AIAEDEIDPVEVIA
-550 VRKIEERQKHKE
+550 KIEEKQHKHKE
-562 VVKPEEE
+562 SVKQDEKESIKENVVAE
-569 VKGDVISEVLKPQ
+569 IIKPQ
-582 KLITIDGTASDLL
+582 KAIVIDGTGSDLL

-601 CHPVPGDEIIGFVTR
+601 CHPVPGDDIIGFVTR

-628 NIERLRAKD
+628 NIERLREQD
-637 EDRLIDVV
+637 EDRLIDVI
-645 WSAVLEGMVFPAGIT
+645 WSAVLDGVSFPAGIV
-660 IEGEDRPGMLKE
+660 IEGEDKPGMLKE
-672 ITTVISDYR
+672 ITTVISGYR

-686 MVNIETQNSLF
+686 TVNIDTENSIF
-697 RGIITVEVK
+697 HGIITVEVK
-706 DLEHLNVLIDKLRR
+706 DLEHLNALIDKLRR
-720 IEGVYSVS
+720 IEGVYSVA
-728 RYQEK
+728 RYQER

>member
-1 MSTTMLVI
+1 MLVL
-9 QDKYQEKL
+9 QDKYQAKL

-22 VCERNLKNFNSD
+22 VCEQNLKNCNKE
-34 LIIRAFHFSYNAH
+34 LITRAYWFSYNAH

-69 AKELPL
+69 ANEIPL

-90 DTSFTIEDIQ
+90 DTSFTLDDIKE
-100 AEFGDKIARIVDGL
+100 EFGDKIATIVDGL
-114 TKITGIFESDNR
+114 TKIQGIFESDNY
-126 NVVEAENYRK
+126 NIVEAENYRK

-159 RTLEYLPEHKRK
+159 RTLEYLPEQKRK

-177 LEIYAPLAHRFGLG
+177 LEIYAPLAHRLGLA

-231 AKPIEKAL
+231 AKPIEKEL
-239 AERGFKFEIN
+239 KEHGFKFEIS

-255 YSIYNKMIKR
+255 YSIYNKMVKR
-265 GKTFE
+265 GKAFE

-284 EDKNLCWTV
+284 ENTTDCWTT
-293 YGIVTDIYRPVP
+293 YGIVTSIYRPVP

-316 LNGYR
+316 SNGYR

-364 TDKQFEQWVKWVRDI
+364 TDKQFEQWIKWVRDI
-379 LENQTDMSEFV
+379 LENPTDVAEFI
-390 EDLKLNLYQ
+390 EELKFNLYQ

-414 PRGATPVDF
+414 PKGSTPVDF

-433 RCIGAKVNGRI
+433 RCIGAKVNGRV

-449 KLKTGDQVEIITG
+449 QLKTGDQVEIITG
-462 KHRQPSRDWL
+462 KHRMPSRDWL
-472 NFVVT
+472 KFVVT
-477 SKAKSQIRKWINEE
+477 SKAKAQIKKWINEE
-491 KRKLAD
+491 KRRLIEVGK
-497 AGREIWEKKV
+497 EFWEKKI
-507 KGKKKIHISD
+507 KKSKIHIND
-517 DELLKIVKELYKFD
+517 DELLKIVKDLYKFD

-538 AIAEGGIDIAEV
+538 AIAEGTIDPSDLIL
-550 VRKIEERQKHKE
+550 KIEDKHKRKE
-562 VVKPEEE
+562 QAKQEDIEQAKEIV
-569 VKGDVISEVLKPQ
+569 SEILKP
-582 KLITIDGTASDLL
+582 KKAITIDGTASDLL

-601 CHPVPGDEIIGFVTR
+601 CRPVPGDEIIGFVTR

-628 NIERLRAKD
+628 NIEKLKEQD

-645 WSAVLEGMVFPAGIT
+645 WSAMLDGMAFPAGIV
-660 IEGEDRPGMLKE
+660 IEGEDKPGMLKE
-672 ITTVISDYR
+672 ITTIISGYQ

-686 MVNIETQNSLF
+686 SVNINTENSIF
-697 RGIITVEVK
+697 HGIITVEVK
-706 DLEHLNVLIDKLRR
+706 NVEHLNALIDKLRR
-720 IEGVYSVS
+720 IPGVYGVA
-728 RYQEK
+728 RYQEG

>member
-1 MSTTMLVI
+1 MLVF
-9 QDKYQEKL
+9 QDKYQAKL

-22 VCERNLKNFNSD
+22 VCEKNLRSFNPD
-34 LIIRAFHFSYNAH
+34 LITKAFWFSYNAH

-69 AKELPL
+69 ASEIPL

-90 DTSFTIEDIQ
+90 DTNFTLEDIQ
-100 AEFGDKIARIVDGL
+100 AEFGEKIARIVDGL

-126 NVVEAENYRK
+126 GIIEAENYRK
-136 LLIALSTDV
+136 LLLALSTDV

-171 RIAKET
+171 RIAQET
-177 LEIYAPLAHRFGLG
+177 LEIYAPLAHRFGLA

-239 AERGFKFEIN
+239 AERGFKFEIS

-255 YSIYNKMIKR
+255 YSIYNKMVKR
-265 GKTFE
+265 GKAFE

-284 EDKNLCWTV
+284 EDKNDCWTV
-293 YGIVTDIYRPVP
+293 YGIVTDIYRAVP

-316 LNGYR
+316 SNGYR

-330 GGRMVEVQ
+330 GGKMVEVQ

-364 TDKQFEQWVKWVRDI
+364 TDKQFEEWVKWVRDV
-379 LENQTDMSEFV
+379 LENQTDMTQFI
-390 EDLKLNLYQ
+390 EDLKLNLFQ

-462 KHRQPSRDWL
+462 KHRSPSKDWEK
-472 NFVVT
+472 FVVT
-477 SKAKSQIRKWINEE
+477 SKAKAQIRKWINEE
-491 KRKLAD
+491 KRRLIDVGK
-497 AGREIWEKKV
+497 EIWDKKV
-507 KGKKKIHISD
+507 KRAKLHIND
-517 DELLKIVKELYKFD
+517 DELLKIVRELYKFD
-531 NLQKFYL
+531 NLSKFYL
-538 AIAEGGIDIAEV
+538 AIAEDGIDVSELIK
-550 VRKIEERQKHKE
+550 KIEERQKHKDIVPKQVE
-562 VVKPEEE
+562 ERKESVVEEIIKPL
-569 VKGDVISEVLKPQ
+569 KVIA
-582 KLITIDGTASDLL
+582 IDGGSNFF

-601 CHPVPGDEIIGFVTR
+601 CNPVPGDEIVGFVTR

-628 NIERLRAKD
+628 NVSKLKEKD
-637 EDRLIDVV
+637 EDRFVDVV
-645 WSAVLEGMVFPAGIT
+645 WSKALDGMSFPAGIV

-672 ITTVISDYR
+672 ITTVISGYQD
-681 NTNIK
+681 TNIR
-686 MVNIETQNSLF
+686 MANVQSDGPIFHGL
-697 RGIITVEVK
+697 ITVEVK
-706 DLEHLNVLIDKLRR
+706 DLEHLNVLMDKLRR
-720 IEGVYSVS
+720 INGVYSVS
-728 RYQEK
+728 RYQER

>member
-1 MSTTMLVI
+1 MIVI
-9 QDKYQEKL
+9 QDKYQAKL

-22 VCERNLKNFNSD
+22 ICEGNLKTFNPE
-34 LIIRAFHFSYNAH
+34 LITKAFWFSYNAH

-55 EPYFNHPYEVAMIV
+55 EPYFNHPYEVATIV
-69 AKELPL
+69 AQEIPL

-90 DTSFTIEDIQ
+90 DTPFTLEDIQ
-100 AEFGDKIARIVDGL
+100 AEFGEKIAQIVDGL
-114 TKITGIFESDNR
+114 TKITGIFESGNQ

-171 RIAKET
+171 RIAEET
-177 LEIYAPLAHRFGLG
+177 LEIYAPLAHRFGLA

-231 AKPIEKAL
+231 AKPIEKELAL
-239 AERGFKFEIN
+239 KKHNFKFEIS

-284 EDKNLCWTV
+284 DDATDCWTC
-293 YGIVTDIYRPVP
+293 YGIVTSIYRTVP
-305 ERFKD
+305 ERLKD

-316 LNGYR
+316 SNGYR

-330 GGRMVEVQ
+330 DGRMVEVQ

-356 KYKENITE
+356 KYKENISE
-364 TDKQFEQWVKWVRDI
+364 SDKQLEQWIKWVRDI
-379 LENQTDMSEFV
+379 LENPVDAIEFI

-414 PRGATPVDF
+414 PRRATPVDF

-433 RCIGAKVNGRI
+433 RCIGAKVNGRV

-462 KHRQPSRDWL
+462 KHKMPSRDWL

-477 SKAKSQIRKWINEE
+477 SKAKAQIRKWINEE
-491 KRKLAD
+491 KRRLTD
-497 AGREIWEKKV
+497 AGKQVWEKKI
-507 KGKKKIHISD
+507 KKSKIHIND
-517 DELLKIVKELYKFD
+517 DDLLKIVKKIYKFD

-538 AIAEGGIDIAEV
+538 AIAEDEIDPAEV
-550 VRKIEERQKHKE
+550 IVKIEEKQRKHKE
-562 VVKPEEE
+562 IVKQEEKE
-569 VKGDVISEVLKPQ
+569 PLKENIVAEIIKPQ
-582 KLITIDGTASDLL
+582 KAIAIDGTGSNLL

-601 CHPVPGDEIIGFVTR
+601 CHPVPGDDIIGFVTR
-616 GEGIKIHRKDCV
+616 GEGIKIHRKDCI
-628 NIERLRAKD
+628 NIERLREQD

-645 WSAVLEGMVFPAGIT
+645 WSAVLDGVSFPVGIT
-660 IEGEDRPGMLKE
+660 IEGEDKPGMLKE
-672 ITTVISDYR
+672 ITTVISGYQ

-686 MVNIETQNSLF
+686 TVNIESENSIF
-697 RGIITVEVK
+697 HGIITVEVK
-706 DLEHLNVLIDKLRR
+706 DLEHLNALIDKLRR
-720 IEGVYSVS
+720 IEGVYSVR
-728 RYQEK
+728 RYQER